1 MNKTYNIIW
10 NAARGMYIVTS
21 ELARSGSRA
30 IVSVSAS
37 CAVTLLAMD
46 AAPAVA
52 EETRVSIPSQT
63 TTYTLSG
70 ATPFVVETGNTV
82 ATDTATSAAIVGDN
96 SNDWDLLIESGA
108 VVGSSLTDSQAMNL
122 DSLTGATSVHN
133 QGTITGSNEDGTIM
147 LQNGGSVINDARIEN
162 NATYEHDPQDI
173 PQEYAGVYMLNGGSY
188 VSSESGVLEG
198 VSGVIVQSGEAHITN
213 GGMINSD
220 GSWRSYGV
228 EFRDGTYGTIVNTG
242 TIITTA
248 SDGSGKIED
257 AAIYVHTLNDMAVSG
272 SVSVDNSGLMQSDFI
287 TVALYYG
294 SHFEVVNRV
303 GGVITAGN
311 SSLVGIK
318 STAMELKVGVD
329 NLVTNDGTISA
340 YGTAN
345 TYGIH
350 YGESTSGGVITNTG
364 SITTTGGGSG
374 DASVYVHGNG
384 DGTVVN
390 NSGTM
395 SSSVYGVYLDSTRSK
410 GHTLN
415 NQAGGAISANTAVA
429 INGNGNTI
437 TNQGKMTGVSD
448 GLLISG
454 NNNIVTTSGGE
465 ISGKNGIRVSKGSGN
480 QITAKSGS
488 KITTTST
495 GISIAGGNNQIT
507 TESGS
512 TIVAKDNG
520 ILINSGANNVTNGG
534 SITATGSSISYGIQ
548 YNSGTSGTIT
558 NTGTITTT
566 GKGAGDASVYAHGGA
581 VTINNSGTM
590 DSSVY
595 GVYVTTGH
603 TLNNLAGGSITAN
616 TAVQLNGNNNTLANA
631 GAILGDTNGVTI
643 NGSGNTLTSQGKITG
658 GTNAI
663 LINSGSKN
671 NTLTLNTGTEI
682 SGNITDDN
690 NSASANNN
698 LILDGEG
705 TLGSSISGLNSVTS
719 SGDWTLP
726 GATMNLSGTTNSA
739 LWVKSGTL
747 ILNGAMTAKG
757 ATVDSGTTLQIGNSG
772 TLGAFNG
779 DIVDNGT
786 LTFNRS
792 DAAAYGSV
800 ISGSGNVIKQGG
812 GELTLSNN
820 NSYSGGTTI
829 AEGTLTATAGGA
841 LGSGNID
848 NRAYLKLDAA
858 SASDPFIVADL
869 TTHSGAT
876 VEIGAGSTLQANTL
890 TQQDGSTLTADLTA
904 TSGPAIRAKN
914 VNLDGT
920 LNVASPASQ
929 EPIRS
934 TDDLISLALI
944 ESDNAISGDFDDITI
959 NGNAMNSDA
968 FITVVGQK
976 NVNDTHYDLVETL
989 TWYADRYNAAIDAH
1003 GTFNLADADDSF
1015 TVNTVLENVDANS
1028 GWNGQSLT
1036 KTGAGTLIL
1045 NAENTYTGG
1054 TTISDGTLVANNVEA
1069 LGTGN
1074 VTDNATLELNT
1085 GGDFDNAIS
1094 GSGQVV
1100 KSGDDALTL
1109 SGTNTYSGG
1118 TTISGGTLI
1127 ASNVEALGTGDV
1139 TDNAVLELNTGGDFA
1154 NNIGG
1159 SGQVV
1164 KSGDETL
1171 TLSGTNSYTGGTTIS
1186 GGTLVASNVE
1196 ALGSGDVTDNA
1207 TLEMNTGGDFANN
1220 IGGTGSVVKS
1230 GDKTLTLSGSNI
1242 YTGGTLISGGTLIA
1256 TNVDALGTGDVT
1268 DNATLEMNTGGD
1280 FANAIGGTG
1289 SVVKSGDETLTLS
1302 GSNIYTGGTTISGGT
1317 LVATNVEALGSGDVT
1332 DNATLELN
1340 TGGTFDNVISGSGQ
1354 VVKSGDDALTLSG
1367 NNSYTGGTLISD
1379 GTLVAS
1385 NVEALGSGDVTDN
1398 ATLALNTGG
1407 DFTNNIGG
1415 TGRVEK
1421 SGDDAL
1427 TLSGANSYTGGTLIS
1442 GGTLVA
1448 TNVDALG
1455 TGNVTDNATL
1465 ELNTGGDFDN
1475 AISGSGQVVK
1485 SGDKTLTL
1493 SGANSYTGGTTIS
1506 SGTLIATNVEAL
1518 GTGDVT
1524 DNATLEL
1531 NTGGD
1536 FDNNIGGTGSVV
1548 KSGDETLTLSGAN
1561 SYTGGTTISGGTL
1574 VATSVDAL
1582 GSGDVTDNATLE
1594 MNTGGDF
1601 ANNIGG
1607 TGSVVKSGD
1616 KTLTLS
1622 GSNTYAGGT
1631 TINDGTLV
1639 ANNVEALGTGDVI
1652 DNATLELNTGG
1663 DFDNAISGSGQV
1675 VKSGDKTLTLSG
1687 ANSYSGATTISGGTL
1702 IAANVNALGTG
1713 AIDNRASL
1721 LLDASGQFTVT
1732 DLTTESG
1739 GNTEIGAGSTLQ
1751 ATTLTQKS
1759 DSTLTIN
1766 LNSNTADPVIHAAS
1780 QVSLAGTLDIT
1791 GVGDVLDSDPAST
1804 DDLDTF
1810 TLIASDKTIAGDF
1823 EKLTVAGMDADLAD
1837 FITVDGRIDDMGK
1850 QYELT
1855 TALTWYADRDDAV
1868 TDAHGTFNLT
1878 NADGSF
1884 AVNTVLENVD
1894 ATLDPASSTG
1904 WDGTSLIKQGAGTL
1918 ILNAEN
1924 TYTGGTTISGGTL
1937 VATNV
1942 DALGSGDVTDDA
1954 TLELNTG
1961 GTFDNAIS
1969 GSGQVVKSGDDA
1981 LTLSGANTY
1990 TGGTTI
1996 NDGTLVACNVEALGT
2011 GDVTDNA
2018 TLELNT
2024 GGTFDN
2030 VISGSGQ
2037 MVKSGDDTL
2046 TLSGSNTYTGGTT
2059 ISGGTLVATSVDAL
2073 GSGDV
2078 TNDAVLE
2085 LNTGG
2090 DFDNAISG
2098 SGQVVKSGDET
2109 LTLSGANS
2117 YTGGTTISGGTL
2129 VASNVEALGSSDVT
2143 DNATLELNTGGD
2155 FTNNISGSGQ
2165 VVKSGDDVLT
2175 LSGAN
2180 SYSGGTLISDG
2191 TLVASNVEAL
2201 GTGDITDNAV
2211 LELNT
2216 GGDFDNA
2223 ISGSGQVVKS
2233 GDETLTL
2240 SGSNTYTGGTTISG
2254 GTLVASNVDALG
2266 TGDVTDNATL
2276 ELNTGGTFDNV
2287 ISGSGQVVKSGDKT
2301 LTLSGANSYTGGTT
2315 INDGT
2320 LVASNVD
2327 ALGSGDVTNDA
2338 VLELNTGGDFTN
2350 NISGSG
2356 QVVKSGDETLTLS
2369 GTNSYTDGTLISGGT
2384 LVATNLE
2391 ALGTG
2396 DVTNNATLELNTGGD
2411 FTNNISGSGQVVKSG
2426 DETLTLSGANSYT
2439 GGTTISGGTLVASNV
2454 EALGSGDVTD
2464 NATLEMNTG
2473 GDFDNAISGSGQVVK
2488 SGDKTL
2494 TLSGANSY
2502 TGGTTISGGT
2512 LVASNV
2518 EALGSGDIDN
2528 YASLQLNA
2536 SGQFVTANLTTHDN
2550 ATTAIGAGSALR
2562 ANTLTQEANS
2572 TLAVH
2577 LIDSNSGAIVTADHA
2592 NLGGTLDITGIGNV
2606 AKSWTRDAYAYTLI
2620 DTDSAINS
2628 DFAQFTVA
2636 GMDAKQVDFL
2646 TVDGRVN
2653 AADDT
2658 RYDVTASLSWYAD
2671 SDNAATDAHGTFTLS
2686 EQGHSFTLNTA
2697 LTDVD
2702 ATLNPDS
2709 ATYWDGKSL
2718 IKRGAGTL
2726 ILGAQNTYS
2735 GDTDVQEGALWLA
2748 ETATIGSAGS
2758 AQAVN
2763 IAANAAFGG
2772 HNATVNGHVNNQG
2785 SLYFVDTFTVN
2796 GDVVN
2801 SSAMISGSDQPNNT
2815 LTIAGN
2821 YTGNDGHLY
2830 LNTQLGDDSSPTDK
2844 LIVTGDTAGSTTLH
2858 ITNVN
2863 GLGAQTVNGIEV
2875 IEVGGQSD
2883 GDFTLYKGHV
2893 DINAWTYT
2901 LKQDGGDWYLRSES
2915 DDVPD
2920 DGGEVTPPDDG
2931 GEVTPPD
2938 DGGDVTPPD
2947 GGGDVTPPDDGGE
2960 VTPPDDGGEVT
2971 PPDDGG
2977 DVTPPDDG
2985 GDVTPVAPQYRA
2997 DIGVYLGNQWM
3008 ARNLQMQTLYDRE
3021 GSQYRSADGS
3031 IWMRFKA
3038 GKAESQAVNGN
3049 VDIDSDYS
3057 QFQLGGDILTWS
3069 DGAQS
3074 VTVGL
3079 MGSYINANT
3088 DSTGNRGADGSQFSA
3103 NGSVDGYNLGLYA
3116 TWFADAQSHRGAYI
3130 DSWYQY
3136 GAYNNSVD
3144 NDGLSASRYDSAA
3157 HAVSLETGYRYDIA
3171 LSNRNTVSLT
3181 PQAQVTWQRYSADT
3195 VIDDGGTRISGQND
3209 DSWTT
3214 RLGMRVDGKLY
3225 KESGRIQPFM
3235 EVNWLHASDNAAA
3248 TFGDTKVSQDLPN
3261 DRVEVK
3267 VGIQANVSERL
3278 SVYAQAAGQ
3287 KGKNDYG
3294 DASFSLNMRYNW

>member
-122 DSLTGATSVHN
+122 DSSTGATSVHN

-147 LQNGGSVINDARIEN
+147 LQNGGSVINDALIEN
-162 NATYEHDPQDI
+162 NATYEHDPEDI

-248 SDGSGKIED
+248 SDGSNKIED

-287 TVALYYG
+287 TVALYHG

-329 NLVTNDGTISA
+329 NLVTNDGTIPA

-364 SITTTGGGSG
+364 SITTTGGGAG

-395 SSSVYGVYLDSTRSK
+395 SSTVYGVYLDSARSK

-415 NQAGGAISANTAVA
+415 NQAGGVISANTAVA
-429 INGNGNTI
+429 VNGNGNTI

-512 TIVAKDNG
+512 AIVAKDNG

-534 SITATGSSISYGIQ
+534 SITATGSNMSYGIQ
-548 YNSGTSGTIT
+548 YNSGASGTIT

-590 DSSVY
+590 DSSVF

-603 TLNNLAGGSITAN
+603 TLNNLAGGSISAN
-616 TAVQLNGNNNTLANA
+616 TAVQFHGNNNKLANA

-658 GTNAI
+658 GINAI

-682 SGNITDDN
+682 SGSITDDN

-719 SGDWTLP
+719 SGDWTLS

-757 ATVDSGTTLQIGNSG
+757 ATVDSGTTLQIGNGG

-800 ISGSGNVIKQGG
+800 ISGSGNVVKQGG

-890 TQQDGSTLTADLTA
+890 TQQDGSTLTADLTE
-904 TSGPAIRAKN
+904 TSGPVIRAKN

-959 NGNAMNSDA
+959 NGNAMNPDA

-989 TWYADRYNAAIDAH
+989 TWYADRDNAAIDAH

-1015 TVNTVLENVDANS
+1015 TVNTVLEDVDANS

-1045 NAENTYTGG
+1045 NAENTYTGS
-1054 TTISDGTLVANNVEA
+1054 TTISEGTLIATNVEA

-1074 VTDNATLELNT
+1074 VTDNATLEMNT

-1100 KSGDDALTL
+1100 KSGD
-1109 SGTNTYSGG
+1109 
-1118 TTISGGTLI
+1118 
-1127 ASNVEALGTGDV
+1127 
-1139 TDNAVLELNTGGDFA
+1139 
-1154 NNIGG
+1154 
-1159 SGQVV
+1159 
-1164 KSGDETL
+1164 ETL
-1171 TLSGTNSYTGGTTIS
+1171 TLSGANSYTGGTTIS

-1207 TLEMNTGGDFANN
+1207 TLELNTGGDFDNN

-1230 GDKTLTLSGSNI
+1230 GDKTLTLSG
-1242 YTGGTLISGGTLIA
+1242 
-1256 TNVDALGTGDVT
+1256 
-1268 DNATLEMNTGGD
+1268 
-1280 FANAIGGTG
+1280 AN
-1289 SVVKSGDETLTLS
+1289 S
-1302 GSNIYTGGTTISGGT
+1302 YTGGTTISGGT

-1332 DNATLELN
+1332 DNA
-1340 TGGTFDNVISGSGQ
+1340 V
-1354 VVKSGDDALTLSG
+1354 
-1367 NNSYTGGTLISD
+1367 
-1379 GTLVAS
+1379 
-1385 NVEALGSGDVTDN
+1385 
-1398 ATLALNTGG
+1398 
-1407 DFTNNIGG
+1407 
-1415 TGRVEK
+1415 
-1421 SGDDAL
+1421 
-1427 TLSGANSYTGGTLIS
+1427 
-1442 GGTLVA
+1442 
-1448 TNVDALG
+1448 
-1455 TGNVTDNATL
+1455 L
-1465 ELNTGGDFDN
+1465 ELNTGGDFTN

-1506 SGTLIATNVEAL
+1506 GGTLVASNVEALGTGDITDNATLELNAGGDFANNIGGTGSVVKSGDKTLTLSGSNTYTGGTTISGGTLVATNVEAL
-1518 GTGDVT
+1518 GTGNVT

-1531 NTGGD
+1531 STGGD
-1536 FDNNIGGTGSVV
+1536 FANNIGGTGSVV

-1574 VATSVDAL
+1574 VAS
-1582 GSGDVTDNATLE
+1582 
-1594 MNTGGDF
+1594 
-1601 ANNIGG
+1601 
-1607 TGSVVKSGD
+1607 
-1616 KTLTLS
+1616 
-1622 GSNTYAGGT
+1622 
-1631 TINDGTLV
+1631 
-1639 ANNVEALGTGDVI
+1639 NVEALGTGDVT

-1702 IAANVNALGTG
+1702 IATHVNALGTG

-1837 FITVDGRIDDMGK
+1837 FITVDGRIDDTGK

-1894 ATLDPASSTG
+1894 ATLDPASATG

-1969 GSGQVVKSGDDA
+1969 GSGQVVKSGD
-1981 LTLSGANTY
+1981 
-1990 TGGTTI
+1990 
-1996 NDGTLVACNVEALGT
+1996 E
-2011 GDVTDNA
+2011 
-2018 TLELNT
+2018 
-2024 GGTFDN
+2024 
-2030 VISGSGQ
+2030 
-2037 MVKSGDDTL
+2037 TL
-2046 TLSGSNTYTGGTT
+2046 TLSGTNTYSGGTL
-2059 ISGGTLVATSVDAL
+2059 ISGGTLVASNVEAL
-2073 GSGDV
+2073 GTGDV

-2090 DFDNAISG
+2090 TFDNAISG
-2098 SGQVVKSGDET
+2098 SGQVVKSGD
-2109 LTLSGANS
+2109 
-2117 YTGGTTISGGTL
+2117 
-2129 VASNVEALGSSDVT
+2129 
-2143 DNATLELNTGGD
+2143 
-2155 FTNNISGSGQ
+2155 
-2165 VVKSGDDVLT
+2165 KMLT

-2201 GTGDITDNAV
+2201 GSGDVTNDAVLELNTGGTFDNVISGSGKVEKSGDDALTLSGSNTYTGGTLISGGTLVASNVEALGTGDVTDNATLALNAGGDFTNNIGGTGRV
-2211 LELNT
+2211 EKSGDQTLTLSGSNTYTGGTLISSGTLVATSVDALGTGNVTNNATLALNTGGDFINNIGGTGRVEKSGDDALTLSGSNTYTGGTLISGGTLVANDVNALGTGDVTDNAALMLNTGGDFINNIGGTGRVEKSGDDTLTLSGSNTYTGGTLISGGTLVANDVNALGTGDVTDNATLALNAVGDFNNAIGGSGKVEKSGDDTLTLSGSNTYTGGTLINGGTLVASNVEALGTGDVTDDATLELNTGGKFDNAISGSGNVVKSGADTLTLSGSNTYTGGTTINDGTLVATSVDALGTGDVTDDATLELNT

-2233 GDETLTL
+2233 GDDTLTL
-2240 SGSNTYTGGTTISG
+2240 SGSNTYTGGTLISS
-2254 GTLVASNVDALG
+2254 GTLVANDVNALG

-2276 ELNTGGTFDNV
+2276 ELNTGGDFTNNIGGTGRV
-2287 ISGSGQVVKSGDKT
+2287 EKSGDGT
-2301 LTLSGANSYTGGTT
+2301 LTLSGSNTYTGGT
-2315 INDGT
+2315 
-2320 LVASNVD
+2320 
-2327 ALGSGDVTNDA
+2327 
-2338 VLELNTGGDFTN
+2338 
-2350 NISGSG
+2350 
-2356 QVVKSGDETLTLS
+2356 
-2369 GTNSYTDGTLISGGT
+2369 LIS
-2384 LVATNLE
+2384 
-2391 ALGTG
+2391 
-2396 DVTNNATLELNTGGD
+2396 D
-2411 FTNNISGSGQVVKSG
+2411 
-2426 DETLTLSGANSYT
+2426 
-2439 GGTTISGGTLVASNV
+2439 
-2454 EALGSGDVTD
+2454 
-2464 NATLEMNTG
+2464 
-2473 GDFDNAISGSGQVVK
+2473 
-2488 SGDKTL
+2488 
-2494 TLSGANSY
+2494 
-2502 TGGTTISGGT
+2502 GT

-2550 ATTAIGAGSALR
+2550 ATTAIGADSALR
-2562 ANTLTQEANS
+2562 GNTLTQEANS

-2577 LIDSNSGAIVTADHA
+2577 LTDSNSGAIVTADHA

-2686 EQGHSFTLNTA
+2686 EQGHCFTLNTA

-2735 GDTDVQEGALWLA
+2735 GDTDVQEGVLWLA

-2772 HNATVNGHVNNQG
+2772 HNATVNGHVNNLG
-2785 SLYFVDTFTVN
+2785 NLYFVDTFTVN

-2920 DGGEVTPPDDG
+2920 DGGDVIPPDDG
-2931 GEVTPPD
+2931 GDVTPPD

-2947 GGGDVTPPDDGGE
+2947 DGGDVTPPDDGGD
-2960 VTPPDDGGEVT
+2960 VSPPDDGGDVT

-2977 DVTPPDDG
+2977 DVTPPDDDGDITPPDG

-3079 MGSYINANT
+3079 MGSYINAST

-3214 RLGMRVDGKLY
+3214 RLGVRVDGKLY

-3235 EVNWLHASDNAAA
+3235 EVNWLHASDNASA

>member
-133 QGTITGSNEDGTIM
+133 QGTITGSNEDGTIL

-162 NATYEHDPQDI
+162 SATYEHDPEDI

-213 GGMINSD
+213 GGMISSD

-248 SDGSGKIED
+248 SDGSNKIED

-287 TVALYYG
+287 TVALYHG

-364 SITTTGGGSG
+364 SITTTGGGAG

-384 DGTVVN
+384 DGTIVN

-395 SSSVYGVYLDSTRSK
+395 SSSVYGVYLDSARSK

-488 KITTTST
+488 KITATST
-495 GISIAGGNNQIT
+495 GISIASGNNQVT

-512 TIVAKDNG
+512 AIVAKDNG

-534 SITATGSSISYGIQ
+534 SITATGSSNSYGIQ
-548 YNSGTSGTIT
+548 YNSGASGTIT

-566 GKGAGDASVYAHGGA
+566 GKGVGDASVYAHGGA

-590 DSSVY
+590 DSSVF

-643 NGSGNTLTSQGKITG
+643 SGSGNTLTSQGKITG
-658 GTNAI
+658 GTNAV

-671 NTLTLNTGTEI
+671 NTITLNTGTEI
-682 SGNITDDN
+682 SGSITDDN

-719 SGDWTLP
+719 SGDWTLS

-757 ATVDSGTTLQIGNSG
+757 ATVDSGTTLQIGNGG

-800 ISGSGNVIKQGG
+800 ISGSGNVVKQGG

-848 NRAYLKLDAA
+848 NRAYLKLEAA

-890 TQQDGSTLTADLTA
+890 TQQDGSTLTADLTE

-959 NGNAMNSDA
+959 NGNAMNPDA

-989 TWYADRYNAAIDAH
+989 TWYADRDNAAIDAH

-1045 NAENTYTGG
+1045 NAENTYTGS
-1054 TTISDGTLVANNVEA
+1054 TTISE
-1069 LGTGN
+1069 
-1074 VTDNATLELNT
+1074 
-1085 GGDFDNAIS
+1085 
-1094 GSGQVV
+1094 
-1100 KSGDDALTL
+1100 
-1109 SGTNTYSGG
+1109 
-1118 TTISGGTLI
+1118 
-1127 ASNVEALGTGDV
+1127 
-1139 TDNAVLELNTGGDFA
+1139 
-1154 NNIGG
+1154 
-1159 SGQVV
+1159 
-1164 KSGDETL
+1164 
-1171 TLSGTNSYTGGTTIS
+1171 
-1186 GGTLVASNVE
+1186 
-1196 ALGSGDVTDNA
+1196 
-1207 TLEMNTGGDFANN
+1207 
-1220 IGGTGSVVKS
+1220 
-1230 GDKTLTLSGSNI
+1230 
-1242 YTGGTLISGGTLIA
+1242 
-1256 TNVDALGTGDVT
+1256 
-1268 DNATLEMNTGGD
+1268 
-1280 FANAIGGTG
+1280 
-1289 SVVKSGDETLTLS
+1289 
-1302 GSNIYTGGTTISGGT
+1302 
-1317 LVATNVEALGSGDVT
+1317 
-1332 DNATLELN
+1332 
-1340 TGGTFDNVISGSGQ
+1340 
-1354 VVKSGDDALTLSG
+1354 
-1367 NNSYTGGTLISD
+1367 
-1379 GTLVAS
+1379 
-1385 NVEALGSGDVTDN
+1385 
-1398 ATLALNTGG
+1398 
-1407 DFTNNIGG
+1407 
-1415 TGRVEK
+1415 
-1421 SGDDAL
+1421 
-1427 TLSGANSYTGGTLIS
+1427 
-1442 GGTLVA
+1442 
-1448 TNVDALG
+1448 
-1455 TGNVTDNATL
+1455 
-1465 ELNTGGDFDN
+1465 
-1475 AISGSGQVVK
+1475 
-1485 SGDKTLTL
+1485 
-1493 SGANSYTGGTTIS
+1493 
-1506 SGTLIATNVEAL
+1506 GTLIATNVEAL
-1518 GTGDVT
+1518 GT
-1524 DNATLEL
+1524 
-1531 NTGGD
+1531 
-1536 FDNNIGGTGSVV
+1536 
-1548 KSGDETLTLSGAN
+1548 
-1561 SYTGGTTISGGTL
+1561 
-1574 VATSVDAL
+1574 
-1582 GSGDVTDNATLE
+1582 
-1594 MNTGGDF
+1594 
-1601 ANNIGG
+1601 
-1607 TGSVVKSGD
+1607 
-1616 KTLTLS
+1616 
-1622 GSNTYAGGT
+1622 
-1631 TINDGTLV
+1631 
-1639 ANNVEALGTGDVI
+1639 
-1652 DNATLELNTGG
+1652 
-1663 DFDNAISGSGQV
+1663 
-1675 VKSGDKTLTLSG
+1675 
-1687 ANSYSGATTISGGTL
+1687 
-1702 IAANVNALGTG
+1702 
-1713 AIDNRASL
+1713 
-1721 LLDASGQFTVT
+1721 
-1732 DLTTESG
+1732 
-1739 GNTEIGAGSTLQ
+1739 
-1751 ATTLTQKS
+1751 
-1759 DSTLTIN
+1759 
-1766 LNSNTADPVIHAAS
+1766 
-1780 QVSLAGTLDIT
+1780 
-1791 GVGDVLDSDPAST
+1791 
-1804 DDLDTF
+1804 
-1810 TLIASDKTIAGDF
+1810 
-1823 EKLTVAGMDADLAD
+1823 
-1837 FITVDGRIDDMGK
+1837 
-1850 QYELT
+1850 
-1855 TALTWYADRDDAV
+1855 
-1868 TDAHGTFNLT
+1868 
-1878 NADGSF
+1878 
-1884 AVNTVLENVD
+1884 
-1894 ATLDPASSTG
+1894 
-1904 WDGTSLIKQGAGTL
+1904 
-1918 ILNAEN
+1918 
-1924 TYTGGTTISGGTL
+1924 
-1937 VATNV
+1937 
-1942 DALGSGDVTDDA
+1942 
-1954 TLELNTG
+1954 
-1961 GTFDNAIS
+1961 
-1969 GSGQVVKSGDDA
+1969 
-1981 LTLSGANTY
+1981 
-1990 TGGTTI
+1990 
-1996 NDGTLVACNVEALGT
+1996 
-2011 GDVTDNA
+2011 
-2018 TLELNT
+2018 
-2024 GGTFDN
+2024 
-2030 VISGSGQ
+2030 
-2037 MVKSGDDTL
+2037 
-2046 TLSGSNTYTGGTT
+2046 
-2059 ISGGTLVATSVDAL
+2059 
-2073 GSGDV
+2073 GDV

-2098 SGQVVKSGDET
+2098 SGQVVKSGDDA
-2109 LTLSGANS
+2109 LTLSGAN
-2117 YTGGTTISGGTL
+2117 T
-2129 VASNVEALGSSDVT
+2129 
-2143 DNATLELNTGGD
+2143 
-2155 FTNNISGSGQ
+2155 
-2165 VVKSGDDVLT
+2165 
-2175 LSGAN
+2175 
-2180 SYSGGTLISDG
+2180 
-2191 TLVASNVEAL
+2191 
-2201 GTGDITDNAV
+2201 
-2211 LELNT
+2211 
-2216 GGDFDNA
+2216 
-2223 ISGSGQVVKS
+2223 
-2233 GDETLTL
+2233 
-2240 SGSNTYTGGTTISG
+2240 
-2254 GTLVASNVDALG
+2254 
-2266 TGDVTDNATL
+2266 
-2276 ELNTGGTFDNV
+2276 
-2287 ISGSGQVVKSGDKT
+2287 
-2301 LTLSGANSYTGGTT
+2301 
-2315 INDGT
+2315 
-2320 LVASNVD
+2320 
-2327 ALGSGDVTNDA
+2327 
-2338 VLELNTGGDFTN
+2338 
-2350 NISGSG
+2350 
-2356 QVVKSGDETLTLS
+2356 
-2369 GTNSYTDGTLISGGT
+2369 
-2384 LVATNLE
+2384 
-2391 ALGTG
+2391 
-2396 DVTNNATLELNTGGD
+2396 
-2411 FTNNISGSGQVVKSG
+2411 
-2426 DETLTLSGANSYT
+2426 
-2439 GGTTISGGTLVASNV
+2439 
-2454 EALGSGDVTD
+2454 
-2464 NATLEMNTG
+2464 
-2473 GDFDNAISGSGQVVK
+2473 
-2488 SGDKTL
+2488 
-2494 TLSGANSY
+2494 Y

-2577 LIDSNSGAIVTADHA
+2577 LTNSNSGAIVTADHA

-2620 DTDSAINS
+2620 DSDSAIDS

-2653 AADDT
+2653 ADDDT

-2702 ATLNPDS
+2702 ATLDPDS
-2709 ATYWDGKSL
+2709 ATDWDGKSL

-2763 IAANAAFGG
+2763 IAANAVFGG
-2772 HNATVNGHVNNQG
+2772 HNATVNGHVNNLG

-2920 DGGEVTPPDDG
+2920 DGGD
-2931 GEVTPPD
+2931 VTPPD

-2947 GGGDVTPPDDGGE
+2947 DGGDVTPPDDGGE

-2971 PPDDGG
+2971 PPDDDGE
-2977 DVTPPDDG
+2977 VTPPDDG
-2985 GDVTPVAPQYRA
+2985 GDVTPPDDDGDITPPDGGDVTPVTPQYRA

-3031 IWMRFKA
+3031 VWMRFKA

-3214 RLGMRVDGKLY
+3214 RLGVRVDGKLY

-3235 EVNWLHASDNAAA
+3235 EVNWLHASDNASA

>member
-133 QGTITGSNEDGTIM
+133 QGTITGSSADGTIL
-147 LQNGGSVINDARIEN
+147 LQNGGSVINDGRIEN
-162 NATYEHDPQDI
+162 SAIYVHNLDYGAPEIDAAI
-173 PQEYAGVYMLNGGSY
+173 YMLNGGSY
-188 VSSESGVLEG
+188 VSSENGVLKG
-198 VSGVIVQSGEAHITN
+198 VSGVIVQSGEVHITN
-213 GGMINSD
+213 GGTINSD

-228 EFRDGTYGTIVNTG
+228 ELRGGAYGTIVNTG

-248 SDGSGKIED
+248 SDGSNKIED
-257 AAIYVHTLNDMAVSG
+257 AAIYAHTFDDIAAG
-272 SVSVDNSGLMQSDFI
+272 DSVSVDNSGLLQSDFI
-287 TVALYYG
+287 AVALYHG
-294 SHFEVVNRV
+294 AHFEVFNRA

-311 SSLVGIK
+311 SSLVGIQ
-318 STAMELKVGVD
+318 SAAMELKAGAD

-350 YGESTSGGVITNTG
+350 YGENTSGGVITNTG

-495 GISIAGGNNQIT
+495 GISIAGGNNQVT

-512 TIVAKDNG
+512 VIVAKDNG

-548 YNSGTSGTIT
+548 YNSGASGTIT

-590 DSSVY
+590 DSSVF

-616 TAVQLNGNNNTLANA
+616 TAVQFNGNNNTLANA

-643 NGSGNTLTSQGKITG
+643 SGSGNTLTSQGKITG

-682 SGNITDDN
+682 SGSITDGN

-719 SGDWTLP
+719 SGDWTLS

-757 ATVDSGTTLQIGNSG
+757 ATVDSGTTLQIGNGG

-944 ESDNAISGDFDDITI
+944 ESDNAISGDFDGITI
-959 NGNAMNSDA
+959 NGNAMNPDA

-1054 TTISDGTLVANNVEA
+1054 TLISDGTLVASNVEA
-1069 LGTGN
+1069 LGTGDI
-1074 VTDNATLELNT
+1074 TDNAVLELNT

-1100 KSGDDALTL
+1100 KSGDETLTL
-1109 SGTNTYSGG
+1109 SGSNTYTGG

-1127 ASNVEALGTGDV
+1127 AGRVDVLGSGDV
-1139 TDNAVLELNTGGDFA
+1139 TDNATLEMNTGGTFSNTISGSGQVVKSGDKTLTLSGSNTYRGGTTISGGTLVASNVNALGSGDVTDNATLEMNTGGDFA

-1159 SGQVV
+1159 TGSVV
-1164 KSGDETL
+1164 KSGDKTL
-1171 TLSGTNSYTGGTTIS
+1171 TLSGSNTYTGGTTIS

-1230 GDKTLTLSGSNI
+1230 GD
-1242 YTGGTLISGGTLIA
+1242 
-1256 TNVDALGTGDVT
+1256 
-1268 DNATLEMNTGGD
+1268 
-1280 FANAIGGTG
+1280 
-1289 SVVKSGDETLTLS
+1289 ETLTLS
-1302 GSNIYTGGTTISGGT
+1302 GANSYTGGTTISGGT
-1317 LVATNVEALGSGDVT
+1317 LVA
-1332 DNATLELN
+1332 
-1340 TGGTFDNVISGSGQ
+1340 
-1354 VVKSGDDALTLSG
+1354 
-1367 NNSYTGGTLISD
+1367 
-1379 GTLVAS
+1379 S
-1385 NVEALGSGDVTDN
+1385 NVEALGTGD
-1398 ATLALNTGG
+1398 
-1407 DFTNNIGG
+1407 
-1415 TGRVEK
+1415 
-1421 SGDDAL
+1421 
-1427 TLSGANSYTGGTLIS
+1427 
-1442 GGTLVA
+1442 
-1448 TNVDALG
+1448 
-1455 TGNVTDNATL
+1455 VTDNATL

-1493 SGANSYTGGTTIS
+1493 SGI
-1506 SGTLIATNVEAL
+1506 
-1518 GTGDVT
+1518 
-1524 DNATLEL
+1524 
-1531 NTGGD
+1531 
-1536 FDNNIGGTGSVV
+1536 
-1548 KSGDETLTLSGAN
+1548 N

-1574 VATSVDAL
+1574 VASNVEAL

-1594 MNTGGDF
+1594 LNTGGDF

-1622 GSNTYAGGT
+1622 GTNSYTGGT
-1631 TINDGTLV
+1631 TISGGTLV
-1639 ANNVEALGTGDVI
+1639 ANNVEALGTGDVTN
-1652 DNATLELNTGG
+1652 DAVLELNTGG

-1702 IAANVNALGTG
+1702 IATHVNALGTG

-1766 LNSNTADPVIHAAS
+1766 LDSNTADPVIHAAS

-1837 FITVDGRIDDMGK
+1837 FITVDGRIDDTGK

-1894 ATLDPASSTG
+1894 ATLDPDSATG

-1969 GSGQVVKSGDDA
+1969 GSGQVVKSGDKM
-1981 LTLSGANTY
+1981 LTLSGANSY
-1990 TGGTTI
+1990 SGGTLI
-1996 NDGTLVACNVEALGT
+1996 SDGTLVASNVEALGT
-2011 GDVTDNA
+2011 GDVTNDA
-2018 TLELNT
+2018 VLELNT
-2024 GGTFDN
+2024 GGDFDN
-2030 VISGSGQ
+2030 AISGSGQ
-2037 MVKSGDDTL
+2037 VVKSGDGTL
-2046 TLSGSNTYTGGTT
+2046 TLSGSNTYRGGTT
-2059 ISGGTLVATSVDAL
+2059 ISGGTLVASNVEAL
-2073 GSGDV
+2073 GSGDI
-2078 TNDAVLE
+2078 TDNATLE

-2129 VASNVEALGSSDVT
+2129 
-2143 DNATLELNTGGD
+2143 
-2155 FTNNISGSGQ
+2155 I
-2165 VVKSGDDVLT
+2165 
-2175 LSGAN
+2175 
-2180 SYSGGTLISDG
+2180 
-2191 TLVASNVEAL
+2191 ASNVEAL
-2201 GTGDITDNAV
+2201 GTGDVTDNAV

-2240 SGSNTYTGGTTISG
+2240 SDTNTYTGGTLIS
-2254 GTLVASNVDALG
+2254 
-2266 TGDVTDNATL
+2266 
-2276 ELNTGGTFDNV
+2276 
-2287 ISGSGQVVKSGDKT
+2287 
-2301 LTLSGANSYTGGTT
+2301 
-2315 INDGT
+2315 
-2320 LVASNVD
+2320 
-2327 ALGSGDVTNDA
+2327 
-2338 VLELNTGGDFTN
+2338 
-2350 NISGSG
+2350 
-2356 QVVKSGDETLTLS
+2356 
-2369 GTNSYTDGTLISGGT
+2369 DGTLIASN
-2384 LVATNLE
+2384 VE

-2396 DVTNNATLELNTGGD
+2396 DVTNNATLELNTVGDFDNAISGSGQVVKSGGD
-2411 FTNNISGSGQVVKSG
+2411 TLTLSGNNSYTGGTLISGGTLVATSVDALGSGDVTDNAVLELNTGGTFDNVTSGSGQVVKSG

-2439 GGTTISGGTLVASNV
+2439 GGTTISGGTLIASNV

-2464 NATLEMNTG
+2464 NATLMLNTG
-2473 GDFDNAISGSGQVVK
+2473 GDFTNNIGGTGRVEKSGDETLTLSGANSYTGGTTISGGTLVATSVDALGSGDVTDNAVLELNTGGTFDNAISGSGQVVK

-2550 ATTAIGAGSALR
+2550 AITAIGAGSALR

-2653 AADDT
+2653 ADDDT

-2709 ATYWDGKSL
+2709 ATDWDGKSL

-2772 HNATVNGHVNNQG
+2772 HNATVNGHVNNLG
-2785 SLYFVDTFTVN
+2785 NLYFVDTFTVN

-2883 GDFTLYKGHV
+2883 GDFRLYKGHV

-2920 DGGEVTPPDDG
+2920 DGGDVTPPDDG

-2947 GGGDVTPPDDGGE
+2947 DGGDVIPPDDGGDITPPDGGGDVTPPDDGGDI
-2960 VTPPDDGGEVT
+2960 TPPDDDGNIT
-2971 PPDDGG
+2971 PP
-2977 DVTPPDDG
+2977 DG

-3079 MGSYINANT
+3079 MGSYINAST

-3214 RLGMRVDGKLY
+3214 RLGVRVDGKLY

-3235 EVNWLHASDNAAA
+3235 EVNWLHASDNASA

-3278 SVYAQAAGQ
+3278 SVYAQAVGQ

>member
-82 ATDTATSAAIVGDN
+82 ATDIATSAAIVGDN

-133 QGTITGSNEDGTIM
+133 QGTITGSNEDGTIL
-147 LQNGGSVINDARIEN
+147 LQNGGSVINDGRIEN
-162 NATYEHDPQDI
+162 SETYEHDPQDI

-287 TVALYYG
+287 TVALYHG

-364 SITTTGGGSG
+364 SITTTGGGAG

-395 SSSVYGVYLDSTRSK
+395 SSTVYGVYLDSARSK

-415 NQAGGAISANTAVA
+415 NQAGSAISANTAVA

-488 KITTTST
+488 KITATST
-495 GISIAGGNNQIT
+495 GISIASGNNQVT

-512 TIVAKDNG
+512 AIVAKDNG

-534 SITATGSSISYGIQ
+534 SITATGSSNSYGIQ
-548 YNSGTSGTIT
+548 YNSGASGTIT

-566 GKGAGDASVYAHGGA
+566 GKGVGDASVYAHGGA

-590 DSSVY
+590 DSSVF

-603 TLNNLAGGSITAN
+603 TLNNLAGGSISAN
-616 TAVQLNGNNNTLANA
+616 TAVQFHGNNNKLANA
-631 GAILGDTNGVTI
+631 GAISGDTNGVTI
-643 NGSGNTLTSQGKITG
+643 SGSGNTLTNQGKITG

-682 SGNITDDN
+682 SGSITDDN

-719 SGDWTLP
+719 SGDWTLS

-757 ATVDSGTTLQIGNSG
+757 ATVDSGTTLQIGNGG

-800 ISGSGNVIKQGG
+800 ISGSGNVVKQGG

-944 ESDNAISGDFDDITI
+944 ESDNAISGDFDGITI
-959 NGNAMNSDA
+959 NGNAMNPDA

-1054 TTISDGTLVANNVEA
+1054 TLISDGTLVASNVEA
-1069 LGTGN
+1069 LGTGDI
-1074 VTDNATLELNT
+1074 TDNAVLELNT

-1100 KSGDDALTL
+1100 KSGDETLTL
-1109 SGTNTYSGG
+1109 SGSNTYTGG
-1118 TTISGGTLI
+1118 TIISGGTLV
-1127 ASNVEALGTGDV
+1127 ATNVEALGTGDV
-1139 TDNAVLELNTGGDFA
+1139 TDNATLELNTGGDFDNA
-1154 NNIGG
+1154 IGG
-1159 SGQVV
+1159 TGSVV
-1164 KSGDETL
+1164 KSGDKTL
-1171 TLSGTNSYTGGTTIS
+1171 TLSGANSYTGGTTIS

-1207 TLEMNTGGDFANN
+1207 TLELNTGGDFANN

-1230 GDKTLTLSGSNI
+1230 GDKTLTLSG
-1242 YTGGTLISGGTLIA
+1242 T
-1256 TNVDALGTGDVT
+1256 
-1268 DNATLEMNTGGD
+1268 
-1280 FANAIGGTG
+1280 
-1289 SVVKSGDETLTLS
+1289 
-1302 GSNIYTGGTTISGGT
+1302 
-1317 LVATNVEALGSGDVT
+1317 
-1332 DNATLELN
+1332 
-1340 TGGTFDNVISGSGQ
+1340 
-1354 VVKSGDDALTLSG
+1354 
-1367 NNSYTGGTLISD
+1367 
-1379 GTLVAS
+1379 
-1385 NVEALGSGDVTDN
+1385 
-1398 ATLALNTGG
+1398 
-1407 DFTNNIGG
+1407 
-1415 TGRVEK
+1415 
-1421 SGDDAL
+1421 
-1427 TLSGANSYTGGTLIS
+1427 
-1442 GGTLVA
+1442 
-1448 TNVDALG
+1448 
-1455 TGNVTDNATL
+1455 
-1465 ELNTGGDFDN
+1465 
-1475 AISGSGQVVK
+1475 
-1485 SGDKTLTL
+1485 
-1493 SGANSYTGGTTIS
+1493 
-1506 SGTLIATNVEAL
+1506 
-1518 GTGDVT
+1518 
-1524 DNATLEL
+1524 
-1531 NTGGD
+1531 
-1536 FDNNIGGTGSVV
+1536 
-1548 KSGDETLTLSGAN
+1548 N

-1574 VATSVDAL
+1574 VA
-1582 GSGDVTDNATLE
+1582 
-1594 MNTGGDF
+1594 
-1601 ANNIGG
+1601 
-1607 TGSVVKSGD
+1607 
-1616 KTLTLS
+1616 
-1622 GSNTYAGGT
+1622 
-1631 TINDGTLV
+1631 
-1639 ANNVEALGTGDVI
+1639 NNVEALGTGDVTN
-1652 DNATLELNTGG
+1652 NATLELNTGG

-1702 IAANVNALGTG
+1702 IATHVNALGTG

-1766 LNSNTADPVIHAAS
+1766 LNGNTVDPVIHAAS

-1837 FITVDGRIDDMGK
+1837 FITVDGRIDDTGK

-1894 ATLDPASSTG
+1894 ATLDPASATG

-1961 GTFDNAIS
+1961 GTFDNAIG
-1969 GSGQVVKSGDDA
+1969 GSGNVVKSGADT
-1981 LTLSGANTY
+1981 LTLSGSNSY

-1996 NDGTLVACNVEALGT
+1996 SGGTLVASNVEALGT
-2011 GDVTDNA
+2011 GDVTNNA

-2024 GGTFDN
+2024 GGDFINNIGGTGR
-2030 VISGSGQ
+2030 VE
-2037 MVKSGDDTL
+2037 KSGDDTL
-2046 TLSGSNTYTGGTT
+2046 TLSGSNTYTGGTL
-2059 ISGGTLVATSVDAL
+2059 INGGTLVASNVEAL
-2073 GSGDV
+2073 GTGDV
-2078 TNDAVLE
+2078 TDNATLA

-2090 DFDNAISG
+2090 TFDNAISG

-2109 LTLSGANS
+2109 LTLSGTNS

-2129 VASNVEALGSSDVT
+2129 VATNVEALGSGDVT
-2143 DNATLELNTGGD
+2143 DDATLELNTGGTFD
-2155 FTNNISGSGQ
+2155 NAISGSGQ
-2165 VVKSGDDVLT
+2165 VVKSGDKMLT

-2201 GTGDITDNAV
+2201 GTGDVTNNATLALNTGGDFTNNISGSGQV
-2211 LELNT
+2211 VKSGDDTLTLSGANSYTGGTTISGGTLVATNVDALGTGDVTNSSTLELNT
-2216 GGDFDNA
+2216 GGTFDNA

-2240 SGSNTYTGGTTISG
+2240 SGSNTYTGGTLISG
-2254 GTLVASNVDALG
+2254 GTLVATNVDALG

-2287 ISGSGQVVKSGDKT
+2287 ISGSGQVVKSGDDT
-2301 LTLSGANSYTGGTT
+2301 LTLSGANSYTGGT
-2315 INDGT
+2315 
-2320 LVASNVD
+2320 
-2327 ALGSGDVTNDA
+2327 
-2338 VLELNTGGDFTN
+2338 
-2350 NISGSG
+2350 
-2356 QVVKSGDETLTLS
+2356 
-2369 GTNSYTDGTLISGGT
+2369 LISGGT
-2384 LVATNLE
+2384 LVAT
-2391 ALGTG
+2391 
-2396 DVTNNATLELNTGGD
+2396 
-2411 FTNNISGSGQVVKSG
+2411 S
-2426 DETLTLSGANSYT
+2426 
-2439 GGTTISGGTLVASNV
+2439 V

-2464 NATLEMNTG
+2464 NAVLELNTG
-2473 GDFDNAISGSGQVVK
+2473 GTFDNAISGSGQVVK

-2550 ATTAIGAGSALR
+2550 AITAIGAGSALR

-2577 LIDSNSGAIVTADHA
+2577 LTDSNSGAIVTADRA

-2620 DTDSAINS
+2620 DSDSAIDS

-2653 AADDT
+2653 ADDDT

-2772 HNATVNGHVNNQG
+2772 HNATVNGHVNNLG
-2785 SLYFVDTFTVN
+2785 NLYFVDTFTVN

-2883 GDFTLYKGHV
+2883 GDFRLYKGHV

-2938 DGGDVTPPD
+2938 DGGE
-2947 GGGDVTPPDDGGE
+2947 VTPPDDGGE

-2971 PPDDGG
+2971 PPDDDGE
-2977 DVTPPDDG
+2977 VTPPDDGGDITPPDDGGDITPPDG

-3079 MGSYINANT
+3079 MGSYINAST

-3235 EVNWLHASDNAAA
+3235 EVNWLHASDNASA

>member
-70 ATPFVVETGNTV
+70 ATPFVVETGNTI
-82 ATDTATSAAIVGDN
+82 ATDTAASAAIVGDN

-147 LQNGGSVINDARIEN
+147 LQNGGSVINDGRIEN
-162 NATYEHDPQDI
+162 SAIYVHNLDLGAPEIDAAI
-173 PQEYAGVYMLNGGSY
+173 YMLNGGSY
-188 VSSESGVLEG
+188 VSSENGVLKG
-198 VSGVIVQSGEAHITN
+198 VSGVIVQSGEVHITN
-213 GGMINSD
+213 GGTINSD

-228 EFRDGTYGTIVNTG
+228 ELRGGAYGTIVNTG

-248 SDGSGKIED
+248 SDGSGEIED
-257 AAIYVHTLNDMAVSG
+257 AAIYAHTFDDIAAG
-272 SVSVDNSGLMQSDFI
+272 DYVSVDNSGLLQSDFI
-287 TVALYYG
+287 AVALYHG
-294 SHFEVVNRV
+294 AHFEVINRA

-311 SSLVGIK
+311 SSLVGIQ
-318 STAMELKVGVD
+318 SAAMELKAGAN

-364 SITTTGGGSG
+364 SITTTGGGAG

-395 SSSVYGVYLDSTRSK
+395 SSTVYGVYLDSARSK

-488 KITTTST
+488 KITATST
-495 GISIAGGNNQIT
+495 GISIASGNNQVT

-512 TIVAKDNG
+512 AIVAKDNG

-548 YNSGTSGTIT
+548 YNSGASGTIT

-590 DSSVY
+590 DSSVF

-643 NGSGNTLTSQGKITG
+643 SGSGNTLTNQGKITG
-658 GTNAI
+658 GTNAV

-671 NTLTLNTGTEI
+671 NTLTLNTGTEM
-682 SGNITDDN
+682 SGSITDGN

-719 SGDWTLP
+719 SGDWTLS

-747 ILNGAMTAKG
+747 IVNGAMTAKG
-757 ATVDSGTTLQIGNSG
+757 ATVDSGTTLQIGNGG

-792 DAAAYGSV
+792 DAAVYGSV
-800 ISGSGNVIKQGG
+800 ISGSGNVVKQGG

-848 NRAYLKLDAA
+848 NRAYLKLEAA

-959 NGNAMNSDA
+959 NGNAMNPDA

-989 TWYADRYNAAIDAH
+989 TWYADRDNAAIDAH

-1100 KSGDDALTL
+1100 KSGD
-1109 SGTNTYSGG
+1109 
-1118 TTISGGTLI
+1118 
-1127 ASNVEALGTGDV
+1127 
-1139 TDNAVLELNTGGDFA
+1139 
-1154 NNIGG
+1154 
-1159 SGQVV
+1159 
-1164 KSGDETL
+1164 ETL
-1171 TLSGTNSYTGGTTIS
+1171 TLSGANS
-1186 GGTLVASNVE
+1186 
-1196 ALGSGDVTDNA
+1196 
-1207 TLEMNTGGDFANN
+1207 
-1220 IGGTGSVVKS
+1220 
-1230 GDKTLTLSGSNI
+1230 
-1242 YTGGTLISGGTLIA
+1242 
-1256 TNVDALGTGDVT
+1256 
-1268 DNATLEMNTGGD
+1268 
-1280 FANAIGGTG
+1280 
-1289 SVVKSGDETLTLS
+1289 
-1302 GSNIYTGGTTISGGT
+1302 YTGGTTISGGT

-1385 NVEALGSGDVTDN
+1385 NVEALGSGDVTN
-1398 ATLALNTGG
+1398 
-1407 DFTNNIGG
+1407 
-1415 TGRVEK
+1415 
-1421 SGDDAL
+1421 DA
-1427 TLSGANSYTGGTLIS
+1427 
-1442 GGTLVA
+1442 V
-1448 TNVDALG
+1448 
-1455 TGNVTDNATL
+1455 L

-1493 SGANSYTGGTTIS
+1493 SGANSYTGG
-1506 SGTLIATNVEAL
+1506 
-1518 GTGDVT
+1518 
-1524 DNATLEL
+1524 
-1531 NTGGD
+1531 
-1536 FDNNIGGTGSVV
+1536 
-1548 KSGDETLTLSGAN
+1548 
-1561 SYTGGTTISGGTL
+1561 
-1574 VATSVDAL
+1574 
-1582 GSGDVTDNATLE
+1582 
-1594 MNTGGDF
+1594 
-1601 ANNIGG
+1601 
-1607 TGSVVKSGD
+1607 
-1616 KTLTLS
+1616 
-1622 GSNTYAGGT
+1622 
-1631 TINDGTLV
+1631 
-1639 ANNVEALGTGDVI
+1639 
-1652 DNATLELNTGG
+1652 
-1663 DFDNAISGSGQV
+1663 
-1675 VKSGDKTLTLSG
+1675 
-1687 ANSYSGATTISGGTL
+1687 TTISGGTL

-1751 ATTLTQKS
+1751 TTTLTQKS

-1837 FITVDGRIDDMGK
+1837 FITVDGRIDDTGK

-1894 ATLDPASSTG
+1894 ATLDPDSATG

-1942 DALGSGDVTDDA
+1942 DALGSGDVTDNA

-1969 GSGQVVKSGDDA
+1969 GSGRVVKSGD
-1981 LTLSGANTY
+1981 
-1990 TGGTTI
+1990 
-1996 NDGTLVACNVEALGT
+1996 E
-2011 GDVTDNA
+2011 
-2018 TLELNT
+2018 
-2024 GGTFDN
+2024 
-2030 VISGSGQ
+2030 
-2037 MVKSGDDTL
+2037 TL
-2046 TLSGSNTYTGGTT
+2046 TLSGTNTYSGGTL
-2059 ISGGTLVATSVDAL
+2059 ISGGTLVASNVEAL
-2073 GSGDV
+2073 GTGDV

-2090 DFDNAISG
+2090 TFDNAISG
-2098 SGQVVKSGDET
+2098 SGQVE
-2109 LTLSGANS
+2109 
-2117 YTGGTTISGGTL
+2117 
-2129 VASNVEALGSSDVT
+2129 
-2143 DNATLELNTGGD
+2143 
-2155 FTNNISGSGQ
+2155 
-2165 VVKSGDDVLT
+2165 KSGDDVLT

-2201 GTGDITDNAV
+2201 GTGDVTDNATLEMNTGGDFINNIGGTGRVEKSGDDALTLSGSNTYTGGTTINDGTLIATSVDALGSGDVTNNAV

-2216 GGDFDNA
+2216 GGDFINN
-2223 ISGSGQVVKS
+2223 IGGTGRVEKS

-2240 SGSNTYTGGTTISG
+2240 SGSNTYTGGTLISG
-2254 GTLVASNVDALG
+2254 GTLVATNVEALGTGDVTDNAVLELNTGGDFINNIGGTGRVEKSGDDTLTLSGSNSYTGGTLISSGTLVATNVDALG
-2266 TGDVTDNATL
+2266 SGDVTDNATL
-2276 ELNTGGTFDNV
+2276 ELNTGGTFDNA

-2301 LTLSGANSYTGGTT
+2301 LTLSGANSYTGGTL
-2315 INDGT
+2315 ISSGT
-2320 LVASNVD
+2320 LVANDVN
-2327 ALGSGDVTNDA
+2327 ALGTGDVTDNA
-2338 VLELNTGGDFTN
+2338 VLELNTGGDFDN
-2350 NISGSG
+2350 AISGSG
-2356 QVVKSGDETLTLS
+2356 NVVKSGAD
-2369 GTNSYTDGTLISGGT
+2369 
-2384 LVATNLE
+2384 
-2391 ALGTG
+2391 
-2396 DVTNNATLELNTGGD
+2396 
-2411 FTNNISGSGQVVKSG
+2411 
-2426 DETLTLSGANSYT
+2426 TLTLSGANSYT

-2464 NATLEMNTG
+2464 NATLELNTG
-2473 GDFDNAISGSGQVVK
+2473 GTFDNVISGRGQVVK

-2518 EALGSGDIDN
+2518 EALGSGNIDN

-2577 LIDSNSGAIVTADHA
+2577 LTDSNSDAIVTADHA

-2620 DTDSAINS
+2620 DSDSAIDS

-2653 AADDT
+2653 ADDDT

-2702 ATLNPDS
+2702 ATLDPDS
-2709 ATYWDGKSL
+2709 ATDWDGKSL

-2772 HNATVNGHVNNQG
+2772 HNATVNGHVNNLG

-2920 DGGEVTPPDDG
+2920 DGGDVTPPDDGGDVTPPDDGGDVTPPDDG

-2947 GGGDVTPPDDGGE
+2947 DGGD
-2960 VTPPDDGGEVT
+2960 VT

-2977 DVTPPDDG
+2977 DVTPPDDGGDVTPPDDDGDITPPDG

-3031 IWMRFKA
+3031 VWMRFKA

-3079 MGSYINANT
+3079 MGSYINAST

-3235 EVNWLHASDNAAA
+3235 EVNWLHASDNASA

-3278 SVYAQAAGQ
+3278 SVYAQATGQ

>member
-1 MNKTYNIIW
+1 
-10 NAARGMYIVTS
+10 
-21 ELARSGSRA
+21 
-30 IVSVSAS
+30 
-37 CAVTLLAMD
+37 
-46 AAPAVA
+46 
-52 EETRVSIPSQT
+52 
-63 TTYTLSG
+63 
-70 ATPFVVETGNTV
+70 
-82 ATDTATSAAIVGDN
+82 
-96 SNDWDLLIESGA
+96 
-108 VVGSSLTDSQAMNL
+108 
-122 DSLTGATSVHN
+122 
-133 QGTITGSNEDGTIM
+133 
-147 LQNGGSVINDARIEN
+147 
-162 NATYEHDPQDI
+162 
-173 PQEYAGVYMLNGGSY
+173 
-188 VSSESGVLEG
+188 
-198 VSGVIVQSGEAHITN
+198 
-213 GGMINSD
+213 
-220 GSWRSYGV
+220 
-228 EFRDGTYGTIVNTG
+228 
-242 TIITTA
+242 
-248 SDGSGKIED
+248 
-257 AAIYVHTLNDMAVSG
+257 
-272 SVSVDNSGLMQSDFI
+272 
-287 TVALYYG
+287 
-294 SHFEVVNRV
+294 
-303 GGVITAGN
+303 
-311 SSLVGIK
+311 
-318 STAMELKVGVD
+318 
-329 NLVTNDGTISA
+329 
-340 YGTAN
+340 
-345 TYGIH
+345 
-350 YGESTSGGVITNTG
+350 
-364 SITTTGGGSG
+364 
-374 DASVYVHGNG
+374 
-384 DGTVVN
+384 
-390 NSGTM
+390 
-395 SSSVYGVYLDSTRSK
+395 
-410 GHTLN
+410 
-415 NQAGGAISANTAVA
+415 
-429 INGNGNTI
+429 
-437 TNQGKMTGVSD
+437 
-448 GLLISG
+448 
-454 NNNIVTTSGGE
+454 
-465 ISGKNGIRVSKGSGN
+465 
-480 QITAKSGS
+480 
-488 KITTTST
+488 
-495 GISIAGGNNQIT
+495 
-507 TESGS
+507 
-512 TIVAKDNG
+512 
-520 ILINSGANNVTNGG
+520 
-534 SITATGSSISYGIQ
+534 
-548 YNSGTSGTIT
+548 
-558 NTGTITTT
+558 
-566 GKGAGDASVYAHGGA
+566 
-581 VTINNSGTM
+581 
-590 DSSVY
+590 
-595 GVYVTTGH
+595 
-603 TLNNLAGGSITAN
+603 
-616 TAVQLNGNNNTLANA
+616 
-631 GAILGDTNGVTI
+631 
-643 NGSGNTLTSQGKITG
+643 
-658 GTNAI
+658 
-663 LINSGSKN
+663 
-671 NTLTLNTGTEI
+671 
-682 SGNITDDN
+682 
-690 NSASANNN
+690 
-698 LILDGEG
+698 
-705 TLGSSISGLNSVTS
+705 
-719 SGDWTLP
+719 
-726 GATMNLSGTTNSA
+726 
-739 LWVKSGTL
+739 
-747 ILNGAMTAKG
+747 
-757 ATVDSGTTLQIGNSG
+757 
-772 TLGAFNG
+772 
-779 DIVDNGT
+779 
-786 LTFNRS
+786 
-792 DAAAYGSV
+792 
-800 ISGSGNVIKQGG
+800 
-812 GELTLSNN
+812 
-820 NSYSGGTTI
+820 
-829 AEGTLTATAGGA
+829 
-841 LGSGNID
+841 
-848 NRAYLKLDAA
+848 
-858 SASDPFIVADL
+858 
-869 TTHSGAT
+869 
-876 VEIGAGSTLQANTL
+876 
-890 TQQDGSTLTADLTA
+890 
-904 TSGPAIRAKN
+904 
-914 VNLDGT
+914 
-920 LNVASPASQ
+920 
-929 EPIRS
+929 
-934 TDDLISLALI
+934 
-944 ESDNAISGDFDDITI
+944 
-959 NGNAMNSDA
+959 
-968 FITVVGQK
+968 
-976 NVNDTHYDLVETL
+976 
-989 TWYADRYNAAIDAH
+989 
-1003 GTFNLADADDSF
+1003 
-1015 TVNTVLENVDANS
+1015 
-1028 GWNGQSLT
+1028 
-1036 KTGAGTLIL
+1036 
-1045 NAENTYTGG
+1045 NTYTGG
-1054 TTISDGTLVANNVEA
+1054 TIISGGTLVATNVEA
-1069 LGTGN
+1069 LGTGD

-1085 GGDFDNAIS
+1085 GGDFDNAIGGT
-1094 GSGQVV
+1094 GSVV
-1100 KSGDDALTL
+1100 KSGD
-1109 SGTNTYSGG
+1109 
-1118 TTISGGTLI
+1118 
-1127 ASNVEALGTGDV
+1127 
-1139 TDNAVLELNTGGDFA
+1139 
-1154 NNIGG
+1154 
-1159 SGQVV
+1159 
-1164 KSGDETL
+1164 KTL
-1171 TLSGTNSYTGGTTIS
+1171 TLSGANSYTGGTTIS

-1207 TLEMNTGGDFANN
+1207 TLELNTGGDFANN

-1230 GDKTLTLSGSNI
+1230 GDKTLTLSG
-1242 YTGGTLISGGTLIA
+1242 T
-1256 TNVDALGTGDVT
+1256 
-1268 DNATLEMNTGGD
+1268 
-1280 FANAIGGTG
+1280 
-1289 SVVKSGDETLTLS
+1289 
-1302 GSNIYTGGTTISGGT
+1302 
-1317 LVATNVEALGSGDVT
+1317 
-1332 DNATLELN
+1332 
-1340 TGGTFDNVISGSGQ
+1340 
-1354 VVKSGDDALTLSG
+1354 
-1367 NNSYTGGTLISD
+1367 
-1379 GTLVAS
+1379 
-1385 NVEALGSGDVTDN
+1385 
-1398 ATLALNTGG
+1398 
-1407 DFTNNIGG
+1407 
-1415 TGRVEK
+1415 
-1421 SGDDAL
+1421 
-1427 TLSGANSYTGGTLIS
+1427 
-1442 GGTLVA
+1442 
-1448 TNVDALG
+1448 
-1455 TGNVTDNATL
+1455 
-1465 ELNTGGDFDN
+1465 
-1475 AISGSGQVVK
+1475 
-1485 SGDKTLTL
+1485 
-1493 SGANSYTGGTTIS
+1493 
-1506 SGTLIATNVEAL
+1506 
-1518 GTGDVT
+1518 
-1524 DNATLEL
+1524 
-1531 NTGGD
+1531 
-1536 FDNNIGGTGSVV
+1536 
-1548 KSGDETLTLSGAN
+1548 N

-1574 VATSVDAL
+1574 VA
-1582 GSGDVTDNATLE
+1582 
-1594 MNTGGDF
+1594 
-1601 ANNIGG
+1601 
-1607 TGSVVKSGD
+1607 
-1616 KTLTLS
+1616 
-1622 GSNTYAGGT
+1622 
-1631 TINDGTLV
+1631 
-1639 ANNVEALGTGDVI
+1639 NNVEALGTGDVTN
-1652 DNATLELNTGG
+1652 NATLELNTGG

-1702 IAANVNALGTG
+1702 IATHVNALGTG

-1766 LNSNTADPVIHAAS
+1766 LNGNTVDPVIHAAS

-1837 FITVDGRIDDMGK
+1837 FITVDGRIDDTGK

-1894 ATLDPASSTG
+1894 ATLDPASATG

-1961 GTFDNAIS
+1961 GTFDNAIG
-1969 GSGQVVKSGDDA
+1969 GSGNVVKSGADT
-1981 LTLSGANTY
+1981 LTLSGSNSY

-1996 NDGTLVACNVEALGT
+1996 SGGTLVASNVEALGT
-2011 GDVTDNA
+2011 GDVTNNA

-2024 GGTFDN
+2024 GGDFINNIGGTGR
-2030 VISGSGQ
+2030 VE
-2037 MVKSGDDTL
+2037 KSGDDTL
-2046 TLSGSNTYTGGTT
+2046 TLSGSNTYTGGTL
-2059 ISGGTLVATSVDAL
+2059 INGGTLVASNVEAL
-2073 GSGDV
+2073 GTGDV
-2078 TNDAVLE
+2078 TDNATLA

-2090 DFDNAISG
+2090 TFDNAISG

-2109 LTLSGANS
+2109 LTLSGTNS

-2129 VASNVEALGSSDVT
+2129 VATNVEALGSGDVT
-2143 DNATLELNTGGD
+2143 DDATLELNTGGTFD
-2155 FTNNISGSGQ
+2155 NAISGSGQ
-2165 VVKSGDDVLT
+2165 VVKSGDKMLT

-2201 GTGDITDNAV
+2201 GTGDVTNNATLALNTGGDFTNNISGSGQV
-2211 LELNT
+2211 VKSGDDTLTLSGANSYTGGTTISGGTLVATNVDALGTGDVTNSSTLELNT
-2216 GGDFDNA
+2216 GGTFDNA

-2240 SGSNTYTGGTTISG
+2240 SGSNTYTGGTLISG
-2254 GTLVASNVDALG
+2254 GTLVATNVDALG

-2287 ISGSGQVVKSGDKT
+2287 ISGSGQVVKSGDDT
-2301 LTLSGANSYTGGTT
+2301 LTLSGANSYTGGT
-2315 INDGT
+2315 
-2320 LVASNVD
+2320 
-2327 ALGSGDVTNDA
+2327 
-2338 VLELNTGGDFTN
+2338 
-2350 NISGSG
+2350 
-2356 QVVKSGDETLTLS
+2356 
-2369 GTNSYTDGTLISGGT
+2369 LISGGT
-2384 LVATNLE
+2384 LVAT
-2391 ALGTG
+2391 
-2396 DVTNNATLELNTGGD
+2396 
-2411 FTNNISGSGQVVKSG
+2411 S
-2426 DETLTLSGANSYT
+2426 
-2439 GGTTISGGTLVASNV
+2439 V

-2464 NATLEMNTG
+2464 NAVLELNTG
-2473 GDFDNAISGSGQVVK
+2473 GTFDNAISGSGQVVK

-2550 ATTAIGAGSALR
+2550 AITAIGAGSALR

-2577 LIDSNSGAIVTADHA
+2577 LTDSNSGAIVTADRA

-2620 DTDSAINS
+2620 DSDSAIDS

-2653 AADDT
+2653 ADDDT

-2772 HNATVNGHVNNQG
+2772 HNATVNGHVNNLG
-2785 SLYFVDTFTVN
+2785 NLYFVDTFTVN

-2883 GDFTLYKGHV
+2883 GDFRLYKGHV

-2938 DGGDVTPPD
+2938 DGGE
-2947 GGGDVTPPDDGGE
+2947 VTPPDDGGE

-2971 PPDDGG
+2971 PPDDDGE
-2977 DVTPPDDG
+2977 VTPPDDGGDITPPDDGGDITPPDG

-3079 MGSYINANT
+3079 MGSYINAST

-3235 EVNWLHASDNAAA
+3235 EVNWLHASDNASA

>member
-82 ATDTATSAAIVGDN
+82 ATDIATSAAIVGDN

-133 QGTITGSNEDGTIM
+133 QGTITGSNEDGTIL
-147 LQNGGSVINDARIEN
+147 LQNGGSVINDGRIEN
-162 NATYEHDPQDI
+162 SATYEHDPQDI

-287 TVALYYG
+287 TVALYHG

-364 SITTTGGGSG
+364 SITTTGGGAG

-395 SSSVYGVYLDSTRSK
+395 SSTVYGVYLDSARSK

-415 NQAGGAISANTAVA
+415 NQAGSAISANTAVA

-488 KITTTST
+488 KITATST
-495 GISIAGGNNQIT
+495 GISIASGNNQVT

-512 TIVAKDNG
+512 AIVAKDNG

-534 SITATGSSISYGIQ
+534 SITATGSSNSYGIQ
-548 YNSGTSGTIT
+548 YNSGASGTIT

-566 GKGAGDASVYAHGGA
+566 GKGVGDASVYAHGGA

-590 DSSVY
+590 DSSVF

-603 TLNNLAGGSITAN
+603 TLNNLAGGSISAN
-616 TAVQLNGNNNTLANA
+616 TAVQFHGNNNKLANA
-631 GAILGDTNGVTI
+631 GAISGDTNGVTI
-643 NGSGNTLTSQGKITG
+643 SGSGNTLTNQGKITG

-682 SGNITDDN
+682 SGSITDDN

-719 SGDWTLP
+719 SGDWTLS

-757 ATVDSGTTLQIGNSG
+757 ATVDSGTTLQIGNGG

-800 ISGSGNVIKQGG
+800 ISGSGNVVKQGG

-944 ESDNAISGDFDDITI
+944 ESDNAISGDFDGITI
-959 NGNAMNSDA
+959 NGNAMNPDA

-1054 TTISDGTLVANNVEA
+1054 TLISDGTLVASNVEA
-1069 LGTGN
+1069 LGTGDI
-1074 VTDNATLELNT
+1074 TDNAVLELNT

-1100 KSGDDALTL
+1100 KSGDETLTL
-1109 SGTNTYSGG
+1109 SGSNTYTGG
-1118 TTISGGTLI
+1118 TIISGGTLV
-1127 ASNVEALGTGDV
+1127 ATNVEALGTGDV
-1139 TDNAVLELNTGGDFA
+1139 TDNATLELNTGGDFDNA
-1154 NNIGG
+1154 IGG
-1159 SGQVV
+1159 TGSVV
-1164 KSGDETL
+1164 KSGDKTL
-1171 TLSGTNSYTGGTTIS
+1171 TLSGANSYTGGTTIS

-1207 TLEMNTGGDFANN
+1207 TLELNTGGDFANN

-1230 GDKTLTLSGSNI
+1230 GDKTLTLSG
-1242 YTGGTLISGGTLIA
+1242 T
-1256 TNVDALGTGDVT
+1256 
-1268 DNATLEMNTGGD
+1268 
-1280 FANAIGGTG
+1280 
-1289 SVVKSGDETLTLS
+1289 
-1302 GSNIYTGGTTISGGT
+1302 
-1317 LVATNVEALGSGDVT
+1317 
-1332 DNATLELN
+1332 
-1340 TGGTFDNVISGSGQ
+1340 
-1354 VVKSGDDALTLSG
+1354 
-1367 NNSYTGGTLISD
+1367 
-1379 GTLVAS
+1379 
-1385 NVEALGSGDVTDN
+1385 
-1398 ATLALNTGG
+1398 
-1407 DFTNNIGG
+1407 
-1415 TGRVEK
+1415 
-1421 SGDDAL
+1421 
-1427 TLSGANSYTGGTLIS
+1427 
-1442 GGTLVA
+1442 
-1448 TNVDALG
+1448 
-1455 TGNVTDNATL
+1455 
-1465 ELNTGGDFDN
+1465 
-1475 AISGSGQVVK
+1475 
-1485 SGDKTLTL
+1485 
-1493 SGANSYTGGTTIS
+1493 
-1506 SGTLIATNVEAL
+1506 
-1518 GTGDVT
+1518 
-1524 DNATLEL
+1524 
-1531 NTGGD
+1531 
-1536 FDNNIGGTGSVV
+1536 
-1548 KSGDETLTLSGAN
+1548 N

-1574 VATSVDAL
+1574 VA
-1582 GSGDVTDNATLE
+1582 
-1594 MNTGGDF
+1594 
-1601 ANNIGG
+1601 
-1607 TGSVVKSGD
+1607 
-1616 KTLTLS
+1616 
-1622 GSNTYAGGT
+1622 
-1631 TINDGTLV
+1631 
-1639 ANNVEALGTGDVI
+1639 NNVEALGTGDVTN
-1652 DNATLELNTGG
+1652 NATLELNTGG

-1702 IAANVNALGTG
+1702 IATHVNALGTG

-1766 LNSNTADPVIHAAS
+1766 LNGNTVDPVIHAAS

-1837 FITVDGRIDDMGK
+1837 FITVDGRIDDTGK

-1894 ATLDPASSTG
+1894 ATLDPASATG

-1961 GTFDNAIS
+1961 GTFDNAIG
-1969 GSGQVVKSGDDA
+1969 GSGNVVKSGADT
-1981 LTLSGANTY
+1981 LTLSGSNSY

-1996 NDGTLVACNVEALGT
+1996 SGGTLVASNVEALGT
-2011 GDVTDNA
+2011 GDVTNNA

-2024 GGTFDN
+2024 GGDFINNIGGTGR
-2030 VISGSGQ
+2030 VE
-2037 MVKSGDDTL
+2037 KSGDDTL
-2046 TLSGSNTYTGGTT
+2046 TLSGSNTYTGGTL
-2059 ISGGTLVATSVDAL
+2059 INGGTLVASNVEAL
-2073 GSGDV
+2073 GTGDV
-2078 TNDAVLE
+2078 TDNATLA

-2090 DFDNAISG
+2090 TFDNAISG

-2109 LTLSGANS
+2109 LTLSGTNS

-2129 VASNVEALGSSDVT
+2129 VATNVEALGSGDVT
-2143 DNATLELNTGGD
+2143 DDATLELNTGGTFD
-2155 FTNNISGSGQ
+2155 NAISGSGQ
-2165 VVKSGDDVLT
+2165 VVKSGDKMLT

-2191 TLVASNVEAL
+2191 TLVA
-2201 GTGDITDNAV
+2201 T
-2211 LELNT
+2211 
-2216 GGDFDNA
+2216 
-2223 ISGSGQVVKS
+2223 
-2233 GDETLTL
+2233 
-2240 SGSNTYTGGTTISG
+2240 
-2254 GTLVASNVDALG
+2254 NVDALG

-2287 ISGSGQVVKSGDKT
+2287 ISGSGQVVKSGDDT
-2301 LTLSGANSYTGGTT
+2301 LTLSGANSYTGGT
-2315 INDGT
+2315 
-2320 LVASNVD
+2320 
-2327 ALGSGDVTNDA
+2327 
-2338 VLELNTGGDFTN
+2338 
-2350 NISGSG
+2350 
-2356 QVVKSGDETLTLS
+2356 
-2369 GTNSYTDGTLISGGT
+2369 LISGGT
-2384 LVATNLE
+2384 LVAT
-2391 ALGTG
+2391 
-2396 DVTNNATLELNTGGD
+2396 
-2411 FTNNISGSGQVVKSG
+2411 S
-2426 DETLTLSGANSYT
+2426 
-2439 GGTTISGGTLVASNV
+2439 V

-2464 NATLEMNTG
+2464 NAVLELNTG
-2473 GDFDNAISGSGQVVK
+2473 GTFDNAISGSGQVVK

-2550 ATTAIGAGSALR
+2550 AITAIGAGSALR

-2577 LIDSNSGAIVTADHA
+2577 LTDSNSGAIVTADRA

-2620 DTDSAINS
+2620 DSDSAIDS

-2653 AADDT
+2653 ADDDT

-2772 HNATVNGHVNNQG
+2772 HNATVNGHVNNLG
-2785 SLYFVDTFTVN
+2785 NLYFVDTFTVN

-2883 GDFTLYKGHV
+2883 GDFRLYKGHV

-2938 DGGDVTPPD
+2938 DGGE
-2947 GGGDVTPPDDGGE
+2947 VTPPDDGGE

-2971 PPDDGG
+2971 PPDDDGE
-2977 DVTPPDDG
+2977 VTPPDDGGDITPPDDGGDITPPDG

-3079 MGSYINANT
+3079 MGSYINAST

-3235 EVNWLHASDNAAA
+3235 EVNWLHASDNASA

>member
-133 QGTITGSNEDGTIM
+133 QGTITGSNEDGTIL

-162 NATYEHDPQDI
+162 SATYEHDPEDI

-213 GGMINSD
+213 GGMISSD

-248 SDGSGKIED
+248 SDGSNKIED

-287 TVALYYG
+287 TVALYHG

-364 SITTTGGGSG
+364 SITTTGGGAG

-384 DGTVVN
+384 DGTIVN

-395 SSSVYGVYLDSTRSK
+395 SSSVYGVYLDSARSK

-488 KITTTST
+488 KITATST
-495 GISIAGGNNQIT
+495 GISIASGNNQVT

-512 TIVAKDNG
+512 AIVAKDNG

-534 SITATGSSISYGIQ
+534 SITATGSSNSYGIQ
-548 YNSGTSGTIT
+548 YNSGASGTIT

-566 GKGAGDASVYAHGGA
+566 GKGVGDASVYAHGGA

-590 DSSVY
+590 DSSVF

-643 NGSGNTLTSQGKITG
+643 SGSGNTLTSQGKITG
-658 GTNAI
+658 GTNAV

-671 NTLTLNTGTEI
+671 NTITLNTGTEI
-682 SGNITDDN
+682 SGSITDDN

-719 SGDWTLP
+719 SGDWTLS

-757 ATVDSGTTLQIGNSG
+757 ATVDSGTTLQIGNGG

-800 ISGSGNVIKQGG
+800 ISGSGNVVKQGG

-848 NRAYLKLDAA
+848 NRAYLKLEAA

-890 TQQDGSTLTADLTA
+890 TQQDGSTLTADLTE

-959 NGNAMNSDA
+959 NGNAMNPDA

-989 TWYADRYNAAIDAH
+989 TWYADRDNAAIDAH

-1045 NAENTYTGG
+1045 NAENTYTGS
-1054 TTISDGTLVANNVEA
+1054 TTISEGTLIATNVEA
-1069 LGTGN
+1069 LGTGD
-1074 VTDNATLELNT
+1074 VTNDAVLELNT

-1100 KSGDDALTL
+1100 KSGDEMLTL
-1109 SGTNTYSGG
+1109 SGSNT
-1118 TTISGGTLI
+1118 
-1127 ASNVEALGTGDV
+1127 
-1139 TDNAVLELNTGGDFA
+1139 
-1154 NNIGG
+1154 
-1159 SGQVV
+1159 
-1164 KSGDETL
+1164 
-1171 TLSGTNSYTGGTTIS
+1171 YTGGTTIS

-1196 ALGSGDVTDNA
+1196 ALGS
-1207 TLEMNTGGDFANN
+1207 
-1220 IGGTGSVVKS
+1220 
-1230 GDKTLTLSGSNI
+1230 
-1242 YTGGTLISGGTLIA
+1242 
-1256 TNVDALGTGDVT
+1256 
-1268 DNATLEMNTGGD
+1268 
-1280 FANAIGGTG
+1280 
-1289 SVVKSGDETLTLS
+1289 
-1302 GSNIYTGGTTISGGT
+1302 
-1317 LVATNVEALGSGDVT
+1317 
-1332 DNATLELN
+1332 
-1340 TGGTFDNVISGSGQ
+1340 
-1354 VVKSGDDALTLSG
+1354 
-1367 NNSYTGGTLISD
+1367 
-1379 GTLVAS
+1379 
-1385 NVEALGSGDVTDN
+1385 
-1398 ATLALNTGG
+1398 
-1407 DFTNNIGG
+1407 
-1415 TGRVEK
+1415 
-1421 SGDDAL
+1421 
-1427 TLSGANSYTGGTLIS
+1427 
-1442 GGTLVA
+1442 
-1448 TNVDALG
+1448 
-1455 TGNVTDNATL
+1455 
-1465 ELNTGGDFDN
+1465 
-1475 AISGSGQVVK
+1475 
-1485 SGDKTLTL
+1485 
-1493 SGANSYTGGTTIS
+1493 
-1506 SGTLIATNVEAL
+1506 
-1518 GTGDVT
+1518 GDVT

-1574 VATSVDAL
+1574 VATNVEAL
-1582 GSGDVTDNATLE
+1582 GTGDITDNATLELNAGGDFTNNIGGTGSVVKSGDKTLTLSGTNTYRGGTLISDGTLVASNVEALGTGNVTDNATLE
-1594 MNTGGDF
+1594 LSTGGDF

-1622 GSNTYAGGT
+1622 GANSYTGGT
-1631 TINDGTLV
+1631 TISGGTLV
-1639 ANNVEALGTGDVI
+1639 ASNVEALGSGDI
-1652 DNATLELNTGG
+1652 TDNATLELNTGG

-1702 IAANVNALGTG
+1702 IATHVNALGTG

-1837 FITVDGRIDDMGK
+1837 FITVDGRIDDTGK

-1894 ATLDPASSTG
+1894 ATLDPASATG

-1969 GSGQVVKSGDDA
+1969 GSGQVVKSGDD
-1981 LTLSGANTY
+1981 
-1990 TGGTTI
+1990 
-1996 NDGTLVACNVEALGT
+1996 
-2011 GDVTDNA
+2011 
-2018 TLELNT
+2018 
-2024 GGTFDN
+2024 
-2030 VISGSGQ
+2030 
-2037 MVKSGDDTL
+2037 TL
-2046 TLSGSNTYTGGTT
+2046 TLSGSNTYTGGTLISGGT
-2059 ISGGTLVATSVDAL
+2059 LVANDVNALGTGDVTDNAALMLNTGGDFTNNIGGTGRVEKSGDGTLTLSGGNTYTGGTLISGGTLVATNVDAL

-2078 TNDAVLE
+2078 TDNATLE

-2117 YTGGTTISGGTL
+2117 YTGGTLISGGTL
-2129 VASNVEALGSSDVT
+2129 VASNVEALGTGDVTDNATLELNTGGDFINSIGGTGRVEKSGDETLTLSGTNSYTGGTLISGGTLIATNVDALGSGDVT

-2165 VVKSGDDVLT
+2165 VVKSGD
-2175 LSGAN
+2175 
-2180 SYSGGTLISDG
+2180 
-2191 TLVASNVEAL
+2191 
-2201 GTGDITDNAV
+2201 
-2211 LELNT
+2211 
-2216 GGDFDNA
+2216 
-2223 ISGSGQVVKS
+2223 
-2233 GDETLTL
+2233 ETLTL
-2240 SGSNTYTGGTTISG
+2240 SGANTYTGGTTISG
-2254 GTLVASNVDALG
+2254 GTLVASNVEALG

-2276 ELNTGGTFDNV
+2276 ELNTSGTFDNV
-2287 ISGSGQVVKSGDKT
+2287 ISGSGQVVKSGDDA

-2315 INDGT
+2315 ISGGT
-2320 LVASNVD
+2320 LVASNVE

-2338 VLELNTGGDFTN
+2338 V
-2350 NISGSG
+2350 
-2356 QVVKSGDETLTLS
+2356 
-2369 GTNSYTDGTLISGGT
+2369 
-2384 LVATNLE
+2384 
-2391 ALGTG
+2391 
-2396 DVTNNATLELNTGGD
+2396 LELNTGGD

-2439 GGTTISGGTLVASNV
+2439 GGTTISGGTLIASNV
-2454 EALGSGDVTD
+2454 EALGSGDVTND
-2464 NATLEMNTG
+2464 AVLELNTG

-2488 SGDKTL
+2488 SGDDAL
-2494 TLSGANSY
+2494 TLSGANTY

-2577 LIDSNSGAIVTADHA
+2577 LTNSNSGAIVTADHA

-2620 DTDSAINS
+2620 DSDSAIDS

-2653 AADDT
+2653 ADDDT

-2702 ATLNPDS
+2702 ATLDPDS
-2709 ATYWDGKSL
+2709 ATDWDGKSL

-2763 IAANAAFGG
+2763 IAANAVFGG
-2772 HNATVNGHVNNQG
+2772 HNATVNGHVNNLG

-2920 DGGEVTPPDDG
+2920 DGGD
-2931 GEVTPPD
+2931 VTPPD

-2947 GGGDVTPPDDGGE
+2947 DGGDVTPPDDGGE

-2971 PPDDGG
+2971 PPDDDGE
-2977 DVTPPDDG
+2977 VTPPDDG
-2985 GDVTPVAPQYRA
+2985 GDVTPPDDDGDITPPDGGDVTPVTPQYRA

-3031 IWMRFKA
+3031 VWMRFKA

-3214 RLGMRVDGKLY
+3214 RLGVRVDGKLY

-3235 EVNWLHASDNAAA
+3235 EVNWLHASDNASA

>member
-122 DSLTGATSVHN
+122 DSSTGATSVHN

-147 LQNGGSVINDARIEN
+147 LQNGGSVINDALIEN
-162 NATYEHDPQDI
+162 NATYEHDPEDI

-248 SDGSGKIED
+248 SDGSNKIED

-287 TVALYYG
+287 TVALYHG

-364 SITTTGGGSG
+364 SITTTGGGAG

-395 SSSVYGVYLDSTRSK
+395 SSTVYGVYLDSARSK

-415 NQAGGAISANTAVA
+415 NQAGGVISANTAVA
-429 INGNGNTI
+429 VNGNGNTI

-512 TIVAKDNG
+512 AIVAKDNG

-534 SITATGSSISYGIQ
+534 SITATGSNMSYGIQ
-548 YNSGTSGTIT
+548 YNSGASGTIT

-590 DSSVY
+590 DSSVF

-603 TLNNLAGGSITAN
+603 TLNNLAGGSISAN
-616 TAVQLNGNNNTLANA
+616 TAVQFHGNNNKLANA

-658 GTNAI
+658 GINAI

-682 SGNITDDN
+682 SGSITDDN

-719 SGDWTLP
+719 SGDWTLS

-757 ATVDSGTTLQIGNSG
+757 ATVDSGTTLQIGNGG

-800 ISGSGNVIKQGG
+800 ISGSGNVVKQGG

-890 TQQDGSTLTADLTA
+890 TQQDGSTLTADLTE
-904 TSGPAIRAKN
+904 TSGPVIRAKN

-959 NGNAMNSDA
+959 NGNAMNPDA

-989 TWYADRYNAAIDAH
+989 TWYADRDNAAIDAH

-1015 TVNTVLENVDANS
+1015 TVNTVLEDVDANS

-1045 NAENTYTGG
+1045 NAENTYTGS
-1054 TTISDGTLVANNVEA
+1054 TTISEGTLIATNVEA

-1074 VTDNATLELNT
+1074 VTDNATLEMNT

-1100 KSGDDALTL
+1100 KSGD
-1109 SGTNTYSGG
+1109 
-1118 TTISGGTLI
+1118 
-1127 ASNVEALGTGDV
+1127 
-1139 TDNAVLELNTGGDFA
+1139 
-1154 NNIGG
+1154 
-1159 SGQVV
+1159 
-1164 KSGDETL
+1164 ETL
-1171 TLSGTNSYTGGTTIS
+1171 TLSGANSYTGGTTIS

-1207 TLEMNTGGDFANN
+1207 TLELNTGGDFDNN

-1230 GDKTLTLSGSNI
+1230 GDKTLTLSG
-1242 YTGGTLISGGTLIA
+1242 
-1256 TNVDALGTGDVT
+1256 
-1268 DNATLEMNTGGD
+1268 
-1280 FANAIGGTG
+1280 AN
-1289 SVVKSGDETLTLS
+1289 S
-1302 GSNIYTGGTTISGGT
+1302 YTGGTTISGGT

-1332 DNATLELN
+1332 DNA
-1340 TGGTFDNVISGSGQ
+1340 V
-1354 VVKSGDDALTLSG
+1354 
-1367 NNSYTGGTLISD
+1367 
-1379 GTLVAS
+1379 
-1385 NVEALGSGDVTDN
+1385 
-1398 ATLALNTGG
+1398 
-1407 DFTNNIGG
+1407 
-1415 TGRVEK
+1415 
-1421 SGDDAL
+1421 
-1427 TLSGANSYTGGTLIS
+1427 
-1442 GGTLVA
+1442 
-1448 TNVDALG
+1448 
-1455 TGNVTDNATL
+1455 L
-1465 ELNTGGDFDN
+1465 ELNTGGDFTN

-1506 SGTLIATNVEAL
+1506 GGTLVASNVEALGTGDITDNATLELNAGGDFANNIGGTGSVVKSGDKTLTLSGSNTYTGGTTISGGTLVATNVEAL
-1518 GTGDVT
+1518 GTGNVT

-1531 NTGGD
+1531 STGGD
-1536 FDNNIGGTGSVV
+1536 FANNIGGTGSVV

-1574 VATSVDAL
+1574 VAS
-1582 GSGDVTDNATLE
+1582 
-1594 MNTGGDF
+1594 
-1601 ANNIGG
+1601 
-1607 TGSVVKSGD
+1607 
-1616 KTLTLS
+1616 
-1622 GSNTYAGGT
+1622 
-1631 TINDGTLV
+1631 
-1639 ANNVEALGTGDVI
+1639 NVEALGTGDVT

-1702 IAANVNALGTG
+1702 IATHVNALGTG

-1837 FITVDGRIDDMGK
+1837 FITVDGRIDDTGK

-1894 ATLDPASSTG
+1894 ATLDPASATG

-1969 GSGQVVKSGDDA
+1969 GSGQVVKSGD
-1981 LTLSGANTY
+1981 
-1990 TGGTTI
+1990 
-1996 NDGTLVACNVEALGT
+1996 E
-2011 GDVTDNA
+2011 
-2018 TLELNT
+2018 
-2024 GGTFDN
+2024 
-2030 VISGSGQ
+2030 
-2037 MVKSGDDTL
+2037 TL
-2046 TLSGSNTYTGGTT
+2046 TLSGTNTYSGGTL
-2059 ISGGTLVATSVDAL
+2059 ISGGTLVASNVEAL
-2073 GSGDV
+2073 GTGDV

-2090 DFDNAISG
+2090 TFDNAISG
-2098 SGQVVKSGDET
+2098 SGQVVKSGD
-2109 LTLSGANS
+2109 
-2117 YTGGTTISGGTL
+2117 
-2129 VASNVEALGSSDVT
+2129 
-2143 DNATLELNTGGD
+2143 
-2155 FTNNISGSGQ
+2155 
-2165 VVKSGDDVLT
+2165 KMLT

-2201 GTGDITDNAV
+2201 GSGDVTNDAVLELNTGGTFDNVISGSGKVEKSGDDALTLSGSNTYTGGTLISGGTLVASNVEALGTGDVTDNATLALNAGGDFTNNIGGTGRV
-2211 LELNT
+2211 EKSGDQTLTLSGSNTYTGGTLISSGTLVATSVDALGTGNVTNNATLALNTGGDFINNIGGTGRVEKSGDDALTLSGSNTYTGGTLISGGTLVANDVNALGTGDVTDNAALMLNTGGDFINNIGGTGRVEKSGDDTLTLSGSNTYTGGTLISGGTLVANDVNALGTGDVTDNATLALNAVGDFNNAIGGSGKVEKSGDDTLTLSGSNTYTGGTLINGGTLVASNVEALGTGDVTDDATLELNTGGKFDNAISGSGNVVKSGADTLTLSGSNTYTGGTTINDGTLVATSVDALGTGDVTDDATLELNT

-2233 GDETLTL
+2233 GDDTLTL
-2240 SGSNTYTGGTTISG
+2240 SG
-2254 GTLVASNVDALG
+2254 
-2266 TGDVTDNATL
+2266 
-2276 ELNTGGTFDNV
+2276 
-2287 ISGSGQVVKSGDKT
+2287 
-2301 LTLSGANSYTGGTT
+2301 
-2315 INDGT
+2315 
-2320 LVASNVD
+2320 
-2327 ALGSGDVTNDA
+2327 
-2338 VLELNTGGDFTN
+2338 
-2350 NISGSG
+2350 
-2356 QVVKSGDETLTLS
+2356 
-2369 GTNSYTDGTLISGGT
+2369 
-2384 LVATNLE
+2384 
-2391 ALGTG
+2391 
-2396 DVTNNATLELNTGGD
+2396 
-2411 FTNNISGSGQVVKSG
+2411 
-2426 DETLTLSGANSYT
+2426 
-2439 GGTTISGGTLVASNV
+2439 
-2454 EALGSGDVTD
+2454 
-2464 NATLEMNTG
+2464 
-2473 GDFDNAISGSGQVVK
+2473 
-2488 SGDKTL
+2488 
-2494 TLSGANSY
+2494 
-2502 TGGTTISGGT
+2502 
-2512 LVASNV
+2512 
-2518 EALGSGDIDN
+2518 
-2528 YASLQLNA
+2528 
-2536 SGQFVTANLTTHDN
+2536 
-2550 ATTAIGAGSALR
+2550 
-2562 ANTLTQEANS
+2562 
-2572 TLAVH
+2572 
-2577 LIDSNSGAIVTADHA
+2577 
-2592 NLGGTLDITGIGNV
+2592 
-2606 AKSWTRDAYAYTLI
+2606 
-2620 DTDSAINS
+2620 
-2628 DFAQFTVA
+2628 
-2636 GMDAKQVDFL
+2636 
-2646 TVDGRVN
+2646 
-2653 AADDT
+2653 
-2658 RYDVTASLSWYAD
+2658 
-2671 SDNAATDAHGTFTLS
+2671 
-2686 EQGHSFTLNTA
+2686 
-2697 LTDVD
+2697 
-2702 ATLNPDS
+2702 
-2709 ATYWDGKSL
+2709 
-2718 IKRGAGTL
+2718 
-2726 ILGAQNTYS
+2726 
-2735 GDTDVQEGALWLA
+2735 
-2748 ETATIGSAGS
+2748 
-2758 AQAVN
+2758 
-2763 IAANAAFGG
+2763 
-2772 HNATVNGHVNNQG
+2772 
-2785 SLYFVDTFTVN
+2785 
-2796 GDVVN
+2796 
-2801 SSAMISGSDQPNNT
+2801 
-2815 LTIAGN
+2815 
-2821 YTGNDGHLY
+2821 
-2830 LNTQLGDDSSPTDK
+2830 
-2844 LIVTGDTAGSTTLH
+2844 
-2858 ITNVN
+2858 
-2863 GLGAQTVNGIEV
+2863 
-2875 IEVGGQSD
+2875 
-2883 GDFTLYKGHV
+2883 
-2893 DINAWTYT
+2893 
-2901 LKQDGGDWYLRSES
+2901 
-2915 DDVPD
+2915 
-2920 DGGEVTPPDDG
+2920 
-2931 GEVTPPD
+2931 
-2938 DGGDVTPPD
+2938 
-2947 GGGDVTPPDDGGE
+2947 
-2960 VTPPDDGGEVT
+2960 
-2971 PPDDGG
+2971 
-2977 DVTPPDDG
+2977 
-2985 GDVTPVAPQYRA
+2985 
-2997 DIGVYLGNQWM
+2997 
-3008 ARNLQMQTLYDRE
+3008 
-3021 GSQYRSADGS
+3021 
-3031 IWMRFKA
+3031 
-3038 GKAESQAVNGN
+3038 
-3049 VDIDSDYS
+3049 
-3057 QFQLGGDILTWS
+3057 
-3069 DGAQS
+3069 
-3074 VTVGL
+3074 
-3079 MGSYINANT
+3079 
-3088 DSTGNRGADGSQFSA
+3088 
-3103 NGSVDGYNLGLYA
+3103 
-3116 TWFADAQSHRGAYI
+3116 
-3130 DSWYQY
+3130 
-3136 GAYNNSVD
+3136 
-3144 NDGLSASRYDSAA
+3144 
-3157 HAVSLETGYRYDIA
+3157 
-3171 LSNRNTVSLT
+3171 
-3181 PQAQVTWQRYSADT
+3181 
-3195 VIDDGGTRISGQND
+3195 
-3209 DSWTT
+3209 
-3214 RLGMRVDGKLY
+3214 
-3225 KESGRIQPFM
+3225 
-3235 EVNWLHASDNAAA
+3235 
-3248 TFGDTKVSQDLPN
+3248 
-3261 DRVEVK
+3261 
-3267 VGIQANVSERL
+3267 
-3278 SVYAQAAGQ
+3278 
-3287 KGKNDYG
+3287 
-3294 DASFSLNMRYNW
+3294 

>member
-133 QGTITGSNEDGTIM
+133 QGTITGSSADGTIL
-147 LQNGGSVINDARIEN
+147 LQNGGSVINDGRIEN
-162 NATYEHDPQDI
+162 SAIYVHNLDLGAPEIDAAI
-173 PQEYAGVYMLNGGSY
+173 YMLNGGSY
-188 VSSESGVLEG
+188 VSSENGVLKG
-198 VSGVIVQSGEAHITN
+198 VSGVIVQSGEVHITN
-213 GGMINSD
+213 GGTINSD

-228 EFRDGTYGTIVNTG
+228 ELRGGAYGTIVNTG

-248 SDGSGKIED
+248 SDGSGEIED
-257 AAIYVHTLNDMAVSG
+257 AAIYAHTFDDIAAG
-272 SVSVDNSGLMQSDFI
+272 DYVSVDNSGLLQSDFI
-287 TVALYYG
+287 AVALYHG
-294 SHFEVVNRV
+294 AHFEVINRA

-311 SSLVGIK
+311 SSLVGIQ
-318 STAMELKVGVD
+318 SAAMELKAGAN

-364 SITTTGGGSG
+364 SITTTGGGAG

-395 SSSVYGVYLDSTRSK
+395 SSTVYGVYLDSARSK

-488 KITTTST
+488 KITATST
-495 GISIAGGNNQIT
+495 GISIASGNNQVT

-512 TIVAKDNG
+512 AIVAKDNG

-548 YNSGTSGTIT
+548 YNSGASGTIT

-590 DSSVY
+590 DSSVF

-643 NGSGNTLTSQGKITG
+643 SGSGNTLTNQGKITG
-658 GTNAI
+658 GTNAV

-682 SGNITDDN
+682 SGSITDGN

-719 SGDWTLP
+719 SGDWTLS

-747 ILNGAMTAKG
+747 IVNGAMTAKG

-959 NGNAMNSDA
+959 NGNAMNPDA

-989 TWYADRYNAAIDAH
+989 TWYADRDNAAIDAH

-1100 KSGDDALTL
+1100 KSGD
-1109 SGTNTYSGG
+1109 
-1118 TTISGGTLI
+1118 
-1127 ASNVEALGTGDV
+1127 
-1139 TDNAVLELNTGGDFA
+1139 
-1154 NNIGG
+1154 
-1159 SGQVV
+1159 
-1164 KSGDETL
+1164 ETL
-1171 TLSGTNSYTGGTTIS
+1171 TLSGANSYTGGTTIS
-1186 GGTLVASNVE
+1186 
-1196 ALGSGDVTDNA
+1196 D
-1207 TLEMNTGGDFANN
+1207 
-1220 IGGTGSVVKS
+1220 
-1230 GDKTLTLSGSNI
+1230 
-1242 YTGGTLISGGTLIA
+1242 
-1256 TNVDALGTGDVT
+1256 
-1268 DNATLEMNTGGD
+1268 
-1280 FANAIGGTG
+1280 
-1289 SVVKSGDETLTLS
+1289 
-1302 GSNIYTGGTTISGGT
+1302 GT

-1354 VVKSGDDALTLSG
+1354 VVKSGDEMLTLSG
-1367 NNSYTGGTLISD
+1367 ANSYTGGTTISG
-1379 GTLVAS
+1379 GTLVVS

-1398 ATLALNTGG
+1398 ATLELNTGG
-1407 DFTNNIGG
+1407 DFANNIGG
-1415 TGRVEK
+1415 SGQVVK

-1427 TLSGANSYTGGTLIS
+1427 TLSGSNTYTGGTLIS
-1442 GGTLVA
+1442 DGTLV
-1448 TNVDALG
+1448 
-1455 TGNVTDNATL
+1455 
-1465 ELNTGGDFDN
+1465 
-1475 AISGSGQVVK
+1475 
-1485 SGDKTLTL
+1485 
-1493 SGANSYTGGTTIS
+1493 
-1506 SGTLIATNVEAL
+1506 ATNVEAL

-1548 KSGDETLTLSGAN
+1548 KSGDKTLTLSGANSYTGGTTISGGTLVATNVEALGSGDVTDNAVLELNTGGTFDNVISGSGQVVKSGDETLTLSGAN

-1574 VATSVDAL
+1574 VASNVEAL
-1582 GSGDVTDNATLE
+1582 GSGDVT
-1594 MNTGGDF
+1594 
-1601 ANNIGG
+1601 
-1607 TGSVVKSGD
+1607 
-1616 KTLTLS
+1616 
-1622 GSNTYAGGT
+1622 
-1631 TINDGTLV
+1631 
-1639 ANNVEALGTGDVI
+1639 

-1675 VKSGDKTLTLSG
+1675 VKSGDDALTLSGNNSYTGGTTISGGTLVASNVEALGSGDVTDNATLELNTGGDFANNIGGTGSVMKSGDETLTLSG

-1702 IAANVNALGTG
+1702 IATHVNALGTG

-1721 LLDASGQFTVT
+1721 LLDASGQFAVT

-1837 FITVDGRIDDMGK
+1837 FITVDGRIDDTGK

-1894 ATLDPASSTG
+1894 ATLDPDSATG

-1969 GSGQVVKSGDDA
+1969 GSGQVVKSGDET
-1981 LTLSGANTY
+1981 LTLSGTNTYSGGTLISGGTLVASNVEALGTGDVTNDATLELNTSGTFDNVISGSGQVVKSGDDTLTLSGSNTY

-1996 NDGTLVACNVEALGT
+1996 NDGTLVATSVDALGSGDVTDNATLELNTSGTFDNAISGSGNVVKSGDGTLTLSGSNTYTGGTLISGGTLVANDVNALGTGDVTDNAALMLNTGGDFINNIGGTGRVEKSGDETLTLSDTNTYTGGTTISGGTLVATSVDALGSGDVTDDATLELNTGGDFDNAISGSGQVVKSGDETLTLSGSNTYTGGTLISGGTLVASNVEALGT

-2037 MVKSGDDTL
+2037 VVKSGDDAL
-2046 TLSGSNTYTGGTT
+2046 TLSGNNSYTGGTL
-2059 ISGGTLVATSVDAL
+2059 ISDGTLVASNVEAL

-2078 TNDAVLE
+2078 TDNATLE

-2129 VASNVEALGSSDVT
+2129 VASNVEALGS
-2143 DNATLELNTGGD
+2143 
-2155 FTNNISGSGQ
+2155 
-2165 VVKSGDDVLT
+2165 
-2175 LSGAN
+2175 
-2180 SYSGGTLISDG
+2180 
-2191 TLVASNVEAL
+2191 
-2201 GTGDITDNAV
+2201 GDITDNAT

-2233 GDETLTL
+2233 GGDTLTL
-2240 SGSNTYTGGTTISG
+2240 SGN
-2254 GTLVASNVDALG
+2254 
-2266 TGDVTDNATL
+2266 
-2276 ELNTGGTFDNV
+2276 
-2287 ISGSGQVVKSGDKT
+2287 
-2301 LTLSGANSYTGGTT
+2301 NSYTGGT
-2315 INDGT
+2315 
-2320 LVASNVD
+2320 
-2327 ALGSGDVTNDA
+2327 
-2338 VLELNTGGDFTN
+2338 
-2350 NISGSG
+2350 
-2356 QVVKSGDETLTLS
+2356 
-2369 GTNSYTDGTLISGGT
+2369 LIS
-2384 LVATNLE
+2384 
-2391 ALGTG
+2391 
-2396 DVTNNATLELNTGGD
+2396 D
-2411 FTNNISGSGQVVKSG
+2411 
-2426 DETLTLSGANSYT
+2426 
-2439 GGTTISGGTLVASNV
+2439 GTLVASNV
-2454 EALGSGDVTD
+2454 EALGSG
-2464 NATLEMNTG
+2464 N
-2473 GDFDNAISGSGQVVK
+2473 
-2488 SGDKTL
+2488 
-2494 TLSGANSY
+2494 
-2502 TGGTTISGGT
+2502 
-2512 LVASNV
+2512 
-2518 EALGSGDIDN
+2518 IDN

-2550 ATTAIGAGSALR
+2550 ATTAIGAGSTLR

-2577 LIDSNSGAIVTADHA
+2577 LTNSNSGAIVTADRA

-2620 DTDSAINS
+2620 DSDSAIDS

-2653 AADDT
+2653 ADDDT

-2709 ATYWDGKSL
+2709 ATDWDGKSL

-2772 HNATVNGHVNNQG
+2772 HNATVNGHVNNLG

-2920 DGGEVTPPDDG
+2920 DGGDVTPPDD
-2931 GEVTPPD
+2931 
-2938 DGGDVTPPD
+2938 
-2947 GGGDVTPPDDGGE
+2947 GGDVTPPDDGGE

-2977 DVTPPDDG
+2977 DVTPPDDGGDVTPPDDGGDVTPPDDDGDITPPDG

-3031 IWMRFKA
+3031 VWMRFKA

-3079 MGSYINANT
+3079 MGSYINAST

-3136 GAYNNSVD
+3136 GVYNNSVD

-3214 RLGMRVDGKLY
+3214 RLGVRVDGKLY

-3235 EVNWLHASDNAAA
+3235 EVNWLHASDNASA

>member
-70 ATPFVVETGNTV
+70 ATPFVVETGNTI
-82 ATDTATSAAIVGDN
+82 ATDTAASAAIVGDN

-133 QGTITGSNEDGTIM
+133 QGTITGSNEDGTIL
-147 LQNGGSVINDARIEN
+147 LQNGGSVINDGRIEN
-162 NATYEHDPQDI
+162 SAIYVHNLDLGAPEIDAAI
-173 PQEYAGVYMLNGGSY
+173 YMLNGGSY
-188 VSSESGVLEG
+188 VSSENGVLKG
-198 VSGVIVQSGEAHITN
+198 VSGVIVQSGEVHITN
-213 GGMINSD
+213 GGTINSD

-228 EFRDGTYGTIVNTG
+228 ELRGGAYGTIVNTG

-248 SDGSGKIED
+248 SDGSGEIED
-257 AAIYVHTLNDMAVSG
+257 AAIYAHTFDDIAAG
-272 SVSVDNSGLMQSDFI
+272 DYVSVDNSGLLQSDFI
-287 TVALYYG
+287 AVALYHG
-294 SHFEVVNRV
+294 AHFEVINRA

-311 SSLVGIK
+311 SSLVGIQ
-318 STAMELKVGVD
+318 SAAMELKAGVD

-364 SITTTGGGSG
+364 SITTTGGGAG

-395 SSSVYGVYLDSTRSK
+395 SSTVYGVYLDSARSK

-488 KITTTST
+488 KITATST
-495 GISIAGGNNQIT
+495 GISIASGNNQVT

-512 TIVAKDNG
+512 AIVAKDNG

-548 YNSGTSGTIT
+548 YNSGASGTIT

-590 DSSVY
+590 DSSVF

-643 NGSGNTLTSQGKITG
+643 SGSGNTLTNQGKITG
-658 GTNAI
+658 GTNAV

-682 SGNITDDN
+682 SGSITDGN

-719 SGDWTLP
+719 SGDWTLS

-747 ILNGAMTAKG
+747 IVNGAMTAKG
-757 ATVDSGTTLQIGNSG
+757 ATVDSGTTLQIGNGG

-779 DIVDNGT
+779 NIVDNGT

-800 ISGSGNVIKQGG
+800 ISGSGNVVKQGG

-848 NRAYLKLDAA
+848 NRAYLKLEAA
-858 SASDPFIVADL
+858 NAGDPFIVADL

-944 ESDNAISGDFDDITI
+944 ESDNAISGDFDGITI
-959 NGNAMNSDA
+959 NGNAMNPDA

-989 TWYADRYNAAIDAH
+989 TWYADRDNAAIDAH

-1054 TTISDGTLVANNVEA
+1054 TTISDGTLVATNVEA

-1100 KSGDDALTL
+1100 KSGD
-1109 SGTNTYSGG
+1109 
-1118 TTISGGTLI
+1118 
-1127 ASNVEALGTGDV
+1127 
-1139 TDNAVLELNTGGDFA
+1139 
-1154 NNIGG
+1154 
-1159 SGQVV
+1159 
-1164 KSGDETL
+1164 ETL
-1171 TLSGTNSYTGGTTIS
+1171 TLSGANS
-1186 GGTLVASNVE
+1186 
-1196 ALGSGDVTDNA
+1196 
-1207 TLEMNTGGDFANN
+1207 
-1220 IGGTGSVVKS
+1220 
-1230 GDKTLTLSGSNI
+1230 
-1242 YTGGTLISGGTLIA
+1242 
-1256 TNVDALGTGDVT
+1256 
-1268 DNATLEMNTGGD
+1268 
-1280 FANAIGGTG
+1280 
-1289 SVVKSGDETLTLS
+1289 
-1302 GSNIYTGGTTISGGT
+1302 YTGGTTISGGT

-1367 NNSYTGGTLISD
+1367 NNSYTGGTLISG

-1385 NVEALGSGDVTDN
+1385 NVDALGSGDVTDN
-1398 ATLALNTGG
+1398 ATLEMNTGG
-1407 DFTNNIGG
+1407 DFDNAISGSG
-1415 TGRVEK
+1415 QVVK
-1421 SGDDAL
+1421 SGDETL
-1427 TLSGANSYTGGTLIS
+1427 TLSGANSYTGGTTIS

-1448 TNVDALG
+1448 NNVEALG
-1455 TGNVTDNATL
+1455 TGDVTNNATL

-1506 SGTLIATNVEAL
+1506 GGTLIAT
-1518 GTGDVT
+1518 
-1524 DNATLEL
+1524 
-1531 NTGGD
+1531 
-1536 FDNNIGGTGSVV
+1536 
-1548 KSGDETLTLSGAN
+1548 
-1561 SYTGGTTISGGTL
+1561 
-1574 VATSVDAL
+1574 
-1582 GSGDVTDNATLE
+1582 
-1594 MNTGGDF
+1594 
-1601 ANNIGG
+1601 
-1607 TGSVVKSGD
+1607 
-1616 KTLTLS
+1616 
-1622 GSNTYAGGT
+1622 
-1631 TINDGTLV
+1631 
-1639 ANNVEALGTGDVI
+1639 
-1652 DNATLELNTGG
+1652 
-1663 DFDNAISGSGQV
+1663 
-1675 VKSGDKTLTLSG
+1675 
-1687 ANSYSGATTISGGTL
+1687 
-1702 IAANVNALGTG
+1702 NVNALGTG

-1766 LNSNTADPVIHAAS
+1766 LNSNTVDPVIHAAS

-1837 FITVDGRIDDMGK
+1837 FITVDGRIDDTGK

-1894 ATLDPASSTG
+1894 ATLDPDSATG

-1969 GSGQVVKSGDDA
+1969 GSGQVVKSGDDV
-1981 LTLSGANTY
+1981 LTLSGANSY
-1990 TGGTTI
+1990 SGGTLI
-1996 NDGTLVACNVEALGT
+1996 SDGTLVASNVEALGTGDVTNDAVLELNTGGTFDNAISGSGQVVKSGDETLTLSGANSYTGGTLISGGTLVASNVEALGT
-2011 GDVTDNA
+2011 GDVTDN
-2018 TLELNT
+2018 
-2024 GGTFDN
+2024 
-2030 VISGSGQ
+2030 
-2037 MVKSGDDTL
+2037 
-2046 TLSGSNTYTGGTT
+2046 
-2059 ISGGTLVATSVDAL
+2059 
-2073 GSGDV
+2073 
-2078 TNDAVLE
+2078 AVLE

-2109 LTLSGANS
+2109 LTLSGSNT
-2117 YTGGTTISGGTL
+2117 YTGGTLISGGTL
-2129 VASNVEALGSSDVT
+2129 VATNVEALGSGDVT
-2143 DNATLELNTGGD
+2143 DDATLELNTGGTFD
-2155 FTNNISGSGQ
+2155 NAISGSGQ

-2201 GTGDITDNAV
+2201 GTGDVTNDAVLELNTGGTFDNAISGSGQVVKSGDETLTLSGANSYTGGTLISGGTLVASNVEALGTGDVTDNAV

-2240 SGSNTYTGGTTISG
+2240 SGSNTYTGGTLISG
-2254 GTLVASNVDALG
+2254 GTLVASNVEALG
-2266 TGDVTDNATL
+2266 T
-2276 ELNTGGTFDNV
+2276 
-2287 ISGSGQVVKSGDKT
+2287 
-2301 LTLSGANSYTGGTT
+2301 
-2315 INDGT
+2315 
-2320 LVASNVD
+2320 
-2327 ALGSGDVTNDA
+2327 GDVTNDA
-2338 VLELNTGGDFTN
+2338 VLELNTGGDFDN
-2350 NISGSG
+2350 AISGSG
-2356 QVVKSGDETLTLS
+2356 KVEKSGDGTLTLS
-2369 GTNSYTDGTLISGGT
+2369 GSNTYRGGTTISGGT
-2384 LVATNLE
+2384 LLASNVE

-2411 FTNNISGSGQVVKSG
+2411 FDNAISGSGQVVKSG
-2426 DETLTLSGANSYT
+2426 GDTLTLSGNNSYT
-2439 GGTTISGGTLVASNV
+2439 GGTLISDGTLVASNV
-2454 EALGSGDVTD
+2454 EALGSG
-2464 NATLEMNTG
+2464 N
-2473 GDFDNAISGSGQVVK
+2473 
-2488 SGDKTL
+2488 
-2494 TLSGANSY
+2494 
-2502 TGGTTISGGT
+2502 
-2512 LVASNV
+2512 
-2518 EALGSGDIDN
+2518 IDN

-2577 LIDSNSGAIVTADHA
+2577 LTDSNSDAIVTADHA

-2620 DTDSAINS
+2620 DSDSAINS

-2653 AADDT
+2653 ADDDT

-2709 ATYWDGKSL
+2709 ATGWDGKSL

-2735 GDTDVQEGALWLA
+2735 GDTDVQEGTLWLA

-2920 DGGEVTPPDDG
+2920 DGGDVI
-2931 GEVTPPD
+2931 PPD

-2947 GGGDVTPPDDGGE
+2947 DGGDVTPPDDGGE

-2971 PPDDGG
+2971 PPDDDG

-2985 GDVTPVAPQYRA
+2985 GDVTPPDDDGDITPPDGGDVTPVTPQYRA

-3079 MGSYINANT
+3079 MGSYINAST

-3214 RLGMRVDGKLY
+3214 RLGVRVDGKLY

-3235 EVNWLHASDNAAA
+3235 EVNWLHASDNASA

>member
-122 DSLTGATSVHN
+122 DSSTGATSVHN
-133 QGTITGSNEDGTIM
+133 QGTITGSNEDGAIM

-162 NATYEHDPQDI
+162 SATYEHDPEDI

-213 GGMINSD
+213 GGMISSD

-248 SDGSGKIED
+248 SDGSNKIED

-287 TVALYYG
+287 TVALYHG

-364 SITTTGGGSG
+364 SITTTGGGAG

-395 SSSVYGVYLDSTRSK
+395 SSTVYGVYLDSARSK

-415 NQAGGAISANTAVA
+415 NQAGSAISANTAVA

-437 TNQGKMTGVSD
+437 SNQGKMTGVSD

-512 TIVAKDNG
+512 AIVAKDNG

-534 SITATGSSISYGIQ
+534 SITATGSNMSYGIQ
-548 YNSGTSGTIT
+548 YNSGASGTIT

-590 DSSVY
+590 DSSVF

-603 TLNNLAGGSITAN
+603 TLNNLAGGSISAN
-616 TAVQLNGNNNTLANA
+616 TAVQFHGNNNKLANA

-658 GTNAI
+658 GINAI

-682 SGNITDDN
+682 SGSITDDN

-719 SGDWTLP
+719 SGDWTLS

-757 ATVDSGTTLQIGNSG
+757 ATVDSGTTLQIGNGG

-800 ISGSGNVIKQGG
+800 ISGSGNVVKQGG

-959 NGNAMNSDA
+959 NGNAMNPDA

-989 TWYADRYNAAIDAH
+989 TWYADRDNAAIDAH

-1045 NAENTYTGG
+1045 NAENTYTGS
-1054 TTISDGTLVANNVEA
+1054 TTISEGTLIATNVEA

-1074 VTDNATLELNT
+1074 VTDNATLE
-1085 GGDFDNAIS
+1085 
-1094 GSGQVV
+1094 
-1100 KSGDDALTL
+1100 
-1109 SGTNTYSGG
+1109 
-1118 TTISGGTLI
+1118 
-1127 ASNVEALGTGDV
+1127 
-1139 TDNAVLELNTGGDFA
+1139 
-1154 NNIGG
+1154 
-1159 SGQVV
+1159 
-1164 KSGDETL
+1164 
-1171 TLSGTNSYTGGTTIS
+1171 
-1186 GGTLVASNVE
+1186 
-1196 ALGSGDVTDNA
+1196 
-1207 TLEMNTGGDFANN
+1207 M
-1220 IGGTGSVVKS
+1220 
-1230 GDKTLTLSGSNI
+1230 
-1242 YTGGTLISGGTLIA
+1242 
-1256 TNVDALGTGDVT
+1256 
-1268 DNATLEMNTGGD
+1268 
-1280 FANAIGGTG
+1280 
-1289 SVVKSGDETLTLS
+1289 
-1302 GSNIYTGGTTISGGT
+1302 
-1317 LVATNVEALGSGDVT
+1317 
-1332 DNATLELN
+1332 
-1340 TGGTFDNVISGSGQ
+1340 
-1354 VVKSGDDALTLSG
+1354 
-1367 NNSYTGGTLISD
+1367 
-1379 GTLVAS
+1379 
-1385 NVEALGSGDVTDN
+1385 
-1398 ATLALNTGG
+1398 
-1407 DFTNNIGG
+1407 
-1415 TGRVEK
+1415 
-1421 SGDDAL
+1421 
-1427 TLSGANSYTGGTLIS
+1427 
-1442 GGTLVA
+1442 
-1448 TNVDALG
+1448 
-1455 TGNVTDNATL
+1455 
-1465 ELNTGGDFDN
+1465 
-1475 AISGSGQVVK
+1475 
-1485 SGDKTLTL
+1485 
-1493 SGANSYTGGTTIS
+1493 
-1506 SGTLIATNVEAL
+1506 
-1518 GTGDVT
+1518 
-1524 DNATLEL
+1524 
-1531 NTGGD
+1531 
-1536 FDNNIGGTGSVV
+1536 
-1548 KSGDETLTLSGAN
+1548 
-1561 SYTGGTTISGGTL
+1561 
-1574 VATSVDAL
+1574 
-1582 GSGDVTDNATLE
+1582 
-1594 MNTGGDF
+1594 
-1601 ANNIGG
+1601 
-1607 TGSVVKSGD
+1607 
-1616 KTLTLS
+1616 
-1622 GSNTYAGGT
+1622 
-1631 TINDGTLV
+1631 
-1639 ANNVEALGTGDVI
+1639 
-1652 DNATLELNTGG
+1652 
-1663 DFDNAISGSGQV
+1663 
-1675 VKSGDKTLTLSG
+1675 
-1687 ANSYSGATTISGGTL
+1687 
-1702 IAANVNALGTG
+1702 
-1713 AIDNRASL
+1713 
-1721 LLDASGQFTVT
+1721 
-1732 DLTTESG
+1732 
-1739 GNTEIGAGSTLQ
+1739 
-1751 ATTLTQKS
+1751 
-1759 DSTLTIN
+1759 
-1766 LNSNTADPVIHAAS
+1766 
-1780 QVSLAGTLDIT
+1780 
-1791 GVGDVLDSDPAST
+1791 
-1804 DDLDTF
+1804 
-1810 TLIASDKTIAGDF
+1810 
-1823 EKLTVAGMDADLAD
+1823 
-1837 FITVDGRIDDMGK
+1837 
-1850 QYELT
+1850 
-1855 TALTWYADRDDAV
+1855 
-1868 TDAHGTFNLT
+1868 
-1878 NADGSF
+1878 
-1884 AVNTVLENVD
+1884 
-1894 ATLDPASSTG
+1894 
-1904 WDGTSLIKQGAGTL
+1904 
-1918 ILNAEN
+1918 
-1924 TYTGGTTISGGTL
+1924 
-1937 VATNV
+1937 
-1942 DALGSGDVTDDA
+1942 
-1954 TLELNTG
+1954 
-1961 GTFDNAIS
+1961 
-1969 GSGQVVKSGDDA
+1969 
-1981 LTLSGANTY
+1981 
-1990 TGGTTI
+1990 
-1996 NDGTLVACNVEALGT
+1996 
-2011 GDVTDNA
+2011 
-2018 TLELNT
+2018 
-2024 GGTFDN
+2024 
-2030 VISGSGQ
+2030 
-2037 MVKSGDDTL
+2037 
-2046 TLSGSNTYTGGTT
+2046 
-2059 ISGGTLVATSVDAL
+2059 
-2073 GSGDV
+2073 
-2078 TNDAVLE
+2078 
-2085 LNTGG
+2085 NTGG

-2129 VASNVEALGSSDVT
+2129 VASNVEALGTGDITDNATLELNAGGDFANNIGGTGSVVKSGDKTLTLSGSNTYTGGTTISGGTLVASNVEALGSGDVT
-2143 DNATLELNTGGD
+2143 DNATLELNTSGTFD
-2155 FTNNISGSGQ
+2155 NAISGSGQ
-2165 VVKSGDDVLT
+2165 VVKSGDKMLT

-2191 TLVASNVEAL
+2191 TLVASNVE
-2201 GTGDITDNAV
+2201 
-2211 LELNT
+2211 
-2216 GGDFDNA
+2216 
-2223 ISGSGQVVKS
+2223 S
-2233 GDETLTL
+2233 
-2240 SGSNTYTGGTTISG
+2240 
-2254 GTLVASNVDALG
+2254 
-2266 TGDVTDNATL
+2266 
-2276 ELNTGGTFDNV
+2276 
-2287 ISGSGQVVKSGDKT
+2287 
-2301 LTLSGANSYTGGTT
+2301 
-2315 INDGT
+2315 
-2320 LVASNVD
+2320 
-2327 ALGSGDVTNDA
+2327 
-2338 VLELNTGGDFTN
+2338 
-2350 NISGSG
+2350 
-2356 QVVKSGDETLTLS
+2356 
-2369 GTNSYTDGTLISGGT
+2369 
-2384 LVATNLE
+2384 
-2391 ALGTG
+2391 LGTG

-2426 DETLTLSGANSYT
+2426 DDALALSGANSYT
-2439 GGTTISGGTLVASNV
+2439 GGTLISSGTLVATNV
-2454 EALGSGDVTD
+2454 DALGSGDVTD
-2464 NATLEMNTG
+2464 NATLELNTG
-2473 GDFDNAISGSGQVVK
+2473 GTFDNAISGSGQVVK

-2494 TLSGANSY
+2494 TLSGSNTY
-2502 TGGTTISGGT
+2502 TGGTLISDGT

-2653 AADDT
+2653 ADDDT

-2709 ATYWDGKSL
+2709 ATDWDGKSL

-2772 HNATVNGHVNNQG
+2772 HNATVNGHVNNLG
-2785 SLYFVDTFTVN
+2785 NLYFVDTFTVN

-2883 GDFTLYKGHV
+2883 GDFRLYKGHV

-2947 GGGDVTPPDDGGE
+2947 DGGDVTPPDDGGE

-2977 DVTPPDDG
+2977 DVTPPDDGGDVTPPDDGGDITPPDG

-3079 MGSYINANT
+3079 MGSYINAST

-3214 RLGMRVDGKLY
+3214 RLGVRVDGKLY

-3235 EVNWLHASDNAAA
+3235 EVNWLHASDNASA

-3261 DRVEVK
+3261 DRLEVK

>member
-1 MNKTYNIIW
+1 
-10 NAARGMYIVTS
+10 
-21 ELARSGSRA
+21 
-30 IVSVSAS
+30 
-37 CAVTLLAMD
+37 
-46 AAPAVA
+46 
-52 EETRVSIPSQT
+52 
-63 TTYTLSG
+63 
-70 ATPFVVETGNTV
+70 
-82 ATDTATSAAIVGDN
+82 
-96 SNDWDLLIESGA
+96 
-108 VVGSSLTDSQAMNL
+108 
-122 DSLTGATSVHN
+122 
-133 QGTITGSNEDGTIM
+133 
-147 LQNGGSVINDARIEN
+147 
-162 NATYEHDPQDI
+162 
-173 PQEYAGVYMLNGGSY
+173 
-188 VSSESGVLEG
+188 
-198 VSGVIVQSGEAHITN
+198 
-213 GGMINSD
+213 
-220 GSWRSYGV
+220 
-228 EFRDGTYGTIVNTG
+228 
-242 TIITTA
+242 
-248 SDGSGKIED
+248 
-257 AAIYVHTLNDMAVSG
+257 
-272 SVSVDNSGLMQSDFI
+272 
-287 TVALYYG
+287 
-294 SHFEVVNRV
+294 
-303 GGVITAGN
+303 
-311 SSLVGIK
+311 
-318 STAMELKVGVD
+318 
-329 NLVTNDGTISA
+329 
-340 YGTAN
+340 
-345 TYGIH
+345 
-350 YGESTSGGVITNTG
+350 
-364 SITTTGGGSG
+364 
-374 DASVYVHGNG
+374 
-384 DGTVVN
+384 
-390 NSGTM
+390 
-395 SSSVYGVYLDSTRSK
+395 
-410 GHTLN
+410 
-415 NQAGGAISANTAVA
+415 
-429 INGNGNTI
+429 
-437 TNQGKMTGVSD
+437 
-448 GLLISG
+448 
-454 NNNIVTTSGGE
+454 
-465 ISGKNGIRVSKGSGN
+465 
-480 QITAKSGS
+480 
-488 KITTTST
+488 
-495 GISIAGGNNQIT
+495 
-507 TESGS
+507 
-512 TIVAKDNG
+512 
-520 ILINSGANNVTNGG
+520 
-534 SITATGSSISYGIQ
+534 
-548 YNSGTSGTIT
+548 
-558 NTGTITTT
+558 
-566 GKGAGDASVYAHGGA
+566 
-581 VTINNSGTM
+581 
-590 DSSVY
+590 
-595 GVYVTTGH
+595 
-603 TLNNLAGGSITAN
+603 
-616 TAVQLNGNNNTLANA
+616 
-631 GAILGDTNGVTI
+631 
-643 NGSGNTLTSQGKITG
+643 
-658 GTNAI
+658 
-663 LINSGSKN
+663 
-671 NTLTLNTGTEI
+671 
-682 SGNITDDN
+682 
-690 NSASANNN
+690 
-698 LILDGEG
+698 
-705 TLGSSISGLNSVTS
+705 
-719 SGDWTLP
+719 
-726 GATMNLSGTTNSA
+726 
-739 LWVKSGTL
+739 
-747 ILNGAMTAKG
+747 
-757 ATVDSGTTLQIGNSG
+757 
-772 TLGAFNG
+772 
-779 DIVDNGT
+779 
-786 LTFNRS
+786 
-792 DAAAYGSV
+792 
-800 ISGSGNVIKQGG
+800 
-812 GELTLSNN
+812 
-820 NSYSGGTTI
+820 
-829 AEGTLTATAGGA
+829 
-841 LGSGNID
+841 
-848 NRAYLKLDAA
+848 
-858 SASDPFIVADL
+858 
-869 TTHSGAT
+869 
-876 VEIGAGSTLQANTL
+876 
-890 TQQDGSTLTADLTA
+890 
-904 TSGPAIRAKN
+904 
-914 VNLDGT
+914 
-920 LNVASPASQ
+920 
-929 EPIRS
+929 
-934 TDDLISLALI
+934 
-944 ESDNAISGDFDDITI
+944 
-959 NGNAMNSDA
+959 
-968 FITVVGQK
+968 
-976 NVNDTHYDLVETL
+976 
-989 TWYADRYNAAIDAH
+989 
-1003 GTFNLADADDSF
+1003 
-1015 TVNTVLENVDANS
+1015 
-1028 GWNGQSLT
+1028 
-1036 KTGAGTLIL
+1036 
-1045 NAENTYTGG
+1045 
-1054 TTISDGTLVANNVEA
+1054 
-1069 LGTGN
+1069 
-1074 VTDNATLELNT
+1074 
-1085 GGDFDNAIS
+1085 
-1094 GSGQVV
+1094 
-1100 KSGDDALTL
+1100 
-1109 SGTNTYSGG
+1109 
-1118 TTISGGTLI
+1118 
-1127 ASNVEALGTGDV
+1127 
-1139 TDNAVLELNTGGDFA
+1139 
-1154 NNIGG
+1154 
-1159 SGQVV
+1159 
-1164 KSGDETL
+1164 
-1171 TLSGTNSYTGGTTIS
+1171 NSYTGGTTIS

-1207 TLEMNTGGDFANN
+1207 TLELNTGGDF
-1220 IGGTGSVVKS
+1220 
-1230 GDKTLTLSGSNI
+1230 
-1242 YTGGTLISGGTLIA
+1242 
-1256 TNVDALGTGDVT
+1256 
-1268 DNATLEMNTGGD
+1268 DNA
-1280 FANAIGGTG
+1280 
-1289 SVVKSGDETLTLS
+1289 
-1302 GSNIYTGGTTISGGT
+1302 
-1317 LVATNVEALGSGDVT
+1317 
-1332 DNATLELN
+1332 
-1340 TGGTFDNVISGSGQ
+1340 ISGSGQ

-1385 NVEALGSGDVTDN
+1385 NVEALGSGDVTN
-1398 ATLALNTGG
+1398 
-1407 DFTNNIGG
+1407 
-1415 TGRVEK
+1415 
-1421 SGDDAL
+1421 DA
-1427 TLSGANSYTGGTLIS
+1427 
-1442 GGTLVA
+1442 V
-1448 TNVDALG
+1448 
-1455 TGNVTDNATL
+1455 L

-1506 SGTLIATNVEAL
+1506 GGTLVASNVEAL
-1518 GTGDVT
+1518 G
-1524 DNATLEL
+1524 
-1531 NTGGD
+1531 
-1536 FDNNIGGTGSVV
+1536 
-1548 KSGDETLTLSGAN
+1548 SGDIT
-1561 SYTGGTTISGGTL
+1561 
-1574 VATSVDAL
+1574 
-1582 GSGDVTDNATLE
+1582 
-1594 MNTGGDF
+1594 
-1601 ANNIGG
+1601 
-1607 TGSVVKSGD
+1607 
-1616 KTLTLS
+1616 
-1622 GSNTYAGGT
+1622 
-1631 TINDGTLV
+1631 
-1639 ANNVEALGTGDVI
+1639 

-1675 VKSGDKTLTLSG
+1675 VKSGDETLTLSG
-1687 ANSYSGATTISGGTL
+1687 TNTYTGGTTISGGTL
-1702 IAANVNALGTG
+1702 IATHVNALGTG

-1721 LLDASGQFTVT
+1721 LLDASGQFAVT

-1837 FITVDGRIDDMGK
+1837 FITVDGRIDDTGK

-1894 ATLDPASSTG
+1894 ATLDPDSATG

-1924 TYTGGTTISGGTL
+1924 TYTVGTTISGGTL

-1969 GSGQVVKSGDDA
+1969 GSGQVVKSGDKM
-1981 LTLSGANTY
+1981 LTLSGTNSY
-1990 TGGTTI
+1990 SGGTLI
-1996 NDGTLVACNVEALGT
+1996 SGGTLVATNVDALGS
-2011 GDVTDNA
+2011 GDVTDDA

-2030 VISGSGQ
+2030 AISGSGQ
-2037 MVKSGDDTL
+2037 VVKSGDDTL
-2046 TLSGSNTYTGGTT
+2046 TLSGSNTYTGGT
-2059 ISGGTLVATSVDAL
+2059 I
-2073 GSGDV
+2073 
-2078 TNDAVLE
+2078 
-2085 LNTGG
+2085 
-2090 DFDNAISG
+2090 
-2098 SGQVVKSGDET
+2098 
-2109 LTLSGANS
+2109 
-2117 YTGGTTISGGTL
+2117 ISGGTL
-2129 VASNVEALGSSDVT
+2129 VASNVEALGTGDVT
-2143 DNATLELNTGGD
+2143 ND
-2155 FTNNISGSGQ
+2155 
-2165 VVKSGDDVLT
+2165 
-2175 LSGAN
+2175 
-2180 SYSGGTLISDG
+2180 
-2191 TLVASNVEAL
+2191 
-2201 GTGDITDNAV
+2201 AV

-2240 SGSNTYTGGTTISG
+2240 SGSNTYTGGTLISG
-2254 GTLVASNVDALG
+2254 GTLVASNV
-2266 TGDVTDNATL
+2266 
-2276 ELNTGGTFDNV
+2276 E
-2287 ISGSGQVVKSGDKT
+2287 
-2301 LTLSGANSYTGGTT
+2301 
-2315 INDGT
+2315 
-2320 LVASNVD
+2320 

-2350 NISGSG
+2350 AISGSGQVVKSGDETLTLSGANSYTGGTLISGGTLIASNVEALGTGDVTDNAVLELNTGGDFDNAISGSGQVEKSGDETLTLSGANSYTGGTLISSGTLVANDVNALGTGDVTDNAVLELNTGGTFDNAISGSGQVVKSGDETLTLSGSNTYTGGTTINDGTLIATSVDALGSGDVTDNAVLELNTGGDFDNAISGSG

-2396 DVTNNATLELNTGGD
+2396 DVTNNATLELNTGGTFD
-2411 FTNNISGSGQVVKSG
+2411 NAISGSGQVVKSG
-2426 DETLTLSGANSYT
+2426 DDALTLSGSNTYT
-2439 GGTTISGGTLVASNV
+2439 GGTTISGGTLIATSVD
-2454 EALGSGDVTD
+2454 ALGSGDVTD
-2464 NATLEMNTG
+2464 NAVLELNTG
-2473 GDFDNAISGSGQVVK
+2473 GTFDNAISGSGQVVK

-2494 TLSGANSY
+2494 TLSGSNTY

-2512 LVASNV
+2512 LIASNV
-2518 EALGSGDIDN
+2518 EALGSGNIDN

-2550 ATTAIGAGSALR
+2550 ATTAIGAGSTLR

-2577 LIDSNSGAIVTADHA
+2577 LTDSNSGAIVTADHA

-2709 ATYWDGKSL
+2709 ATDWDGKSL

-2772 HNATVNGHVNNQG
+2772 HNATVNGHVNNLG

-2920 DGGEVTPPDDG
+2920 DGGDVTPPDDG
-2931 GEVTPPD
+2931 GDVIPPDDGGDVTPPD

-2947 GGGDVTPPDDGGE
+2947 DGGD
-2960 VTPPDDGGEVT
+2960 VT

-2977 DVTPPDDG
+2977 DVTPPDDGGDVTPPDDDGDITPPDG

-3031 IWMRFKA
+3031 VWMRFKA

-3079 MGSYINANT
+3079 MGSYINAST

-3235 EVNWLHASDNAAA
+3235 EVNWLHASDNASA

>member
-1 MNKTYNIIW
+1 
-10 NAARGMYIVTS
+10 
-21 ELARSGSRA
+21 
-30 IVSVSAS
+30 
-37 CAVTLLAMD
+37 
-46 AAPAVA
+46 
-52 EETRVSIPSQT
+52 
-63 TTYTLSG
+63 
-70 ATPFVVETGNTV
+70 
-82 ATDTATSAAIVGDN
+82 
-96 SNDWDLLIESGA
+96 
-108 VVGSSLTDSQAMNL
+108 
-122 DSLTGATSVHN
+122 
-133 QGTITGSNEDGTIM
+133 
-147 LQNGGSVINDARIEN
+147 
-162 NATYEHDPQDI
+162 
-173 PQEYAGVYMLNGGSY
+173 
-188 VSSESGVLEG
+188 
-198 VSGVIVQSGEAHITN
+198 
-213 GGMINSD
+213 
-220 GSWRSYGV
+220 
-228 EFRDGTYGTIVNTG
+228 
-242 TIITTA
+242 
-248 SDGSGKIED
+248 
-257 AAIYVHTLNDMAVSG
+257 
-272 SVSVDNSGLMQSDFI
+272 
-287 TVALYYG
+287 
-294 SHFEVVNRV
+294 
-303 GGVITAGN
+303 
-311 SSLVGIK
+311 
-318 STAMELKVGVD
+318 
-329 NLVTNDGTISA
+329 
-340 YGTAN
+340 
-345 TYGIH
+345 
-350 YGESTSGGVITNTG
+350 
-364 SITTTGGGSG
+364 
-374 DASVYVHGNG
+374 
-384 DGTVVN
+384 
-390 NSGTM
+390 
-395 SSSVYGVYLDSTRSK
+395 
-410 GHTLN
+410 
-415 NQAGGAISANTAVA
+415 
-429 INGNGNTI
+429 
-437 TNQGKMTGVSD
+437 
-448 GLLISG
+448 
-454 NNNIVTTSGGE
+454 
-465 ISGKNGIRVSKGSGN
+465 
-480 QITAKSGS
+480 
-488 KITTTST
+488 
-495 GISIAGGNNQIT
+495 
-507 TESGS
+507 
-512 TIVAKDNG
+512 
-520 ILINSGANNVTNGG
+520 
-534 SITATGSSISYGIQ
+534 
-548 YNSGTSGTIT
+548 
-558 NTGTITTT
+558 
-566 GKGAGDASVYAHGGA
+566 
-581 VTINNSGTM
+581 
-590 DSSVY
+590 
-595 GVYVTTGH
+595 
-603 TLNNLAGGSITAN
+603 
-616 TAVQLNGNNNTLANA
+616 
-631 GAILGDTNGVTI
+631 
-643 NGSGNTLTSQGKITG
+643 
-658 GTNAI
+658 
-663 LINSGSKN
+663 
-671 NTLTLNTGTEI
+671 
-682 SGNITDDN
+682 
-690 NSASANNN
+690 
-698 LILDGEG
+698 
-705 TLGSSISGLNSVTS
+705 
-719 SGDWTLP
+719 
-726 GATMNLSGTTNSA
+726 
-739 LWVKSGTL
+739 
-747 ILNGAMTAKG
+747 
-757 ATVDSGTTLQIGNSG
+757 
-772 TLGAFNG
+772 
-779 DIVDNGT
+779 
-786 LTFNRS
+786 
-792 DAAAYGSV
+792 
-800 ISGSGNVIKQGG
+800 
-812 GELTLSNN
+812 
-820 NSYSGGTTI
+820 
-829 AEGTLTATAGGA
+829 
-841 LGSGNID
+841 
-848 NRAYLKLDAA
+848 
-858 SASDPFIVADL
+858 
-869 TTHSGAT
+869 
-876 VEIGAGSTLQANTL
+876 
-890 TQQDGSTLTADLTA
+890 
-904 TSGPAIRAKN
+904 
-914 VNLDGT
+914 
-920 LNVASPASQ
+920 
-929 EPIRS
+929 
-934 TDDLISLALI
+934 
-944 ESDNAISGDFDDITI
+944 
-959 NGNAMNSDA
+959 
-968 FITVVGQK
+968 
-976 NVNDTHYDLVETL
+976 
-989 TWYADRYNAAIDAH
+989 
-1003 GTFNLADADDSF
+1003 
-1015 TVNTVLENVDANS
+1015 
-1028 GWNGQSLT
+1028 
-1036 KTGAGTLIL
+1036 
-1045 NAENTYTGG
+1045 
-1054 TTISDGTLVANNVEA
+1054 
-1069 LGTGN
+1069 
-1074 VTDNATLELNT
+1074 
-1085 GGDFDNAIS
+1085 
-1094 GSGQVV
+1094 
-1100 KSGDDALTL
+1100 
-1109 SGTNTYSGG
+1109 
-1118 TTISGGTLI
+1118 
-1127 ASNVEALGTGDV
+1127 
-1139 TDNAVLELNTGGDFA
+1139 
-1154 NNIGG
+1154 
-1159 SGQVV
+1159 
-1164 KSGDETL
+1164 
-1171 TLSGTNSYTGGTTIS
+1171 
-1186 GGTLVASNVE
+1186 
-1196 ALGSGDVTDNA
+1196 
-1207 TLEMNTGGDFANN
+1207 
-1220 IGGTGSVVKS
+1220 
-1230 GDKTLTLSGSNI
+1230 
-1242 YTGGTLISGGTLIA
+1242 
-1256 TNVDALGTGDVT
+1256 
-1268 DNATLEMNTGGD
+1268 
-1280 FANAIGGTG
+1280 
-1289 SVVKSGDETLTLS
+1289 
-1302 GSNIYTGGTTISGGT
+1302 
-1317 LVATNVEALGSGDVT
+1317 NVEALGSGDVT

-1340 TGGTFDNVISGSGQ
+1340 TGGDFDNAISGSGQ

-1385 NVEALGSGDVTDN
+1385 NVEALGSGDVTN
-1398 ATLALNTGG
+1398 
-1407 DFTNNIGG
+1407 
-1415 TGRVEK
+1415 
-1421 SGDDAL
+1421 DA
-1427 TLSGANSYTGGTLIS
+1427 
-1442 GGTLVA
+1442 V
-1448 TNVDALG
+1448 
-1455 TGNVTDNATL
+1455 L

-1506 SGTLIATNVEAL
+1506 GGTLVASNVEAL
-1518 GTGDVT
+1518 G
-1524 DNATLEL
+1524 
-1531 NTGGD
+1531 
-1536 FDNNIGGTGSVV
+1536 
-1548 KSGDETLTLSGAN
+1548 SGDIT
-1561 SYTGGTTISGGTL
+1561 
-1574 VATSVDAL
+1574 
-1582 GSGDVTDNATLE
+1582 
-1594 MNTGGDF
+1594 
-1601 ANNIGG
+1601 
-1607 TGSVVKSGD
+1607 
-1616 KTLTLS
+1616 
-1622 GSNTYAGGT
+1622 
-1631 TINDGTLV
+1631 
-1639 ANNVEALGTGDVI
+1639 

-1675 VKSGDKTLTLSG
+1675 VKSGDETLTLSG
-1687 ANSYSGATTISGGTL
+1687 TNTYTGGTTISGGTL
-1702 IAANVNALGTG
+1702 IATHVNALGTG

-1721 LLDASGQFTVT
+1721 LLDASGQFAVT

-1837 FITVDGRIDDMGK
+1837 FITVDGRIDDTGK

-1894 ATLDPASSTG
+1894 ATLDPDSATG

-1924 TYTGGTTISGGTL
+1924 TYTVGTTISGGTL

-1969 GSGQVVKSGDDA
+1969 GSGQVVKSGDKM
-1981 LTLSGANTY
+1981 LTLSGTNSY
-1990 TGGTTI
+1990 SGGTLI
-1996 NDGTLVACNVEALGT
+1996 SGGTLVATNVDALGS
-2011 GDVTDNA
+2011 GDVTDDA

-2030 VISGSGQ
+2030 AISGSGQ
-2037 MVKSGDDTL
+2037 VVKSGDDTL
-2046 TLSGSNTYTGGTT
+2046 TLSGSNTYTGGT
-2059 ISGGTLVATSVDAL
+2059 I
-2073 GSGDV
+2073 
-2078 TNDAVLE
+2078 
-2085 LNTGG
+2085 
-2090 DFDNAISG
+2090 
-2098 SGQVVKSGDET
+2098 
-2109 LTLSGANS
+2109 
-2117 YTGGTTISGGTL
+2117 ISGGTL
-2129 VASNVEALGSSDVT
+2129 VASNVEALGTGDVT
-2143 DNATLELNTGGD
+2143 ND
-2155 FTNNISGSGQ
+2155 
-2165 VVKSGDDVLT
+2165 
-2175 LSGAN
+2175 
-2180 SYSGGTLISDG
+2180 
-2191 TLVASNVEAL
+2191 
-2201 GTGDITDNAV
+2201 AV

-2240 SGSNTYTGGTTISG
+2240 SGSNTYTGGTLISG
-2254 GTLVASNVDALG
+2254 GTLVASNV
-2266 TGDVTDNATL
+2266 
-2276 ELNTGGTFDNV
+2276 E
-2287 ISGSGQVVKSGDKT
+2287 
-2301 LTLSGANSYTGGTT
+2301 
-2315 INDGT
+2315 
-2320 LVASNVD
+2320 

-2350 NISGSG
+2350 AISGSGQVVKSGDETLTLSGANSYTGGTLISGGTLIASNVEALGTGDVTDNAVLELNTGGDFDNAISGSGQVEKSGDETLTLSGANSYTGGTLISSGTLVANDVNALGTGDVTDNAVLELNTGGTFDNAISGSGQVVKSGDETLTLSGSNTYTGGTTINDGTLIATSVDALGSGDVTDNAVLELNTGGDFDNAISGSG

-2396 DVTNNATLELNTGGD
+2396 DVTNNATLELNTGGTFD
-2411 FTNNISGSGQVVKSG
+2411 NAISGSGQVVKSG
-2426 DETLTLSGANSYT
+2426 DDALTLSGSNTYT
-2439 GGTTISGGTLVASNV
+2439 GGTTISGGTLIATSVD
-2454 EALGSGDVTD
+2454 ALGSGDVTD
-2464 NATLEMNTG
+2464 NAVLELNTG
-2473 GDFDNAISGSGQVVK
+2473 GTFDNAISGSGQVVK

-2494 TLSGANSY
+2494 TLSGSNTY

-2512 LVASNV
+2512 LIASNV
-2518 EALGSGDIDN
+2518 EALGSGNIDN

-2550 ATTAIGAGSALR
+2550 ATTAIGAGSTLR

-2577 LIDSNSGAIVTADHA
+2577 LTDSNSGAIVTADHA

-2709 ATYWDGKSL
+2709 ATDWDGKSL

-2772 HNATVNGHVNNQG
+2772 HNATVNGHVNNLG

-2920 DGGEVTPPDDG
+2920 DGGDVTPPDDG
-2931 GEVTPPD
+2931 GDVIPPDDGGDVTPPD

-2947 GGGDVTPPDDGGE
+2947 DGGD
-2960 VTPPDDGGEVT
+2960 VT

-2977 DVTPPDDG
+2977 DVTPPDDGGDVTPPDDDGDITPPDG

-3031 IWMRFKA
+3031 VWMRFKA

-3079 MGSYINANT
+3079 MGSYINAST

-3235 EVNWLHASDNAAA
+3235 EVNWLHASDNASA

>member
-1 MNKTYNIIW
+1 
-10 NAARGMYIVTS
+10 
-21 ELARSGSRA
+21 
-30 IVSVSAS
+30 
-37 CAVTLLAMD
+37 
-46 AAPAVA
+46 
-52 EETRVSIPSQT
+52 
-63 TTYTLSG
+63 
-70 ATPFVVETGNTV
+70 
-82 ATDTATSAAIVGDN
+82 
-96 SNDWDLLIESGA
+96 
-108 VVGSSLTDSQAMNL
+108 
-122 DSLTGATSVHN
+122 
-133 QGTITGSNEDGTIM
+133 
-147 LQNGGSVINDARIEN
+147 
-162 NATYEHDPQDI
+162 
-173 PQEYAGVYMLNGGSY
+173 
-188 VSSESGVLEG
+188 
-198 VSGVIVQSGEAHITN
+198 
-213 GGMINSD
+213 
-220 GSWRSYGV
+220 
-228 EFRDGTYGTIVNTG
+228 
-242 TIITTA
+242 
-248 SDGSGKIED
+248 
-257 AAIYVHTLNDMAVSG
+257 
-272 SVSVDNSGLMQSDFI
+272 
-287 TVALYYG
+287 
-294 SHFEVVNRV
+294 
-303 GGVITAGN
+303 
-311 SSLVGIK
+311 
-318 STAMELKVGVD
+318 
-329 NLVTNDGTISA
+329 
-340 YGTAN
+340 
-345 TYGIH
+345 
-350 YGESTSGGVITNTG
+350 
-364 SITTTGGGSG
+364 
-374 DASVYVHGNG
+374 
-384 DGTVVN
+384 
-390 NSGTM
+390 
-395 SSSVYGVYLDSTRSK
+395 
-410 GHTLN
+410 
-415 NQAGGAISANTAVA
+415 
-429 INGNGNTI
+429 
-437 TNQGKMTGVSD
+437 
-448 GLLISG
+448 
-454 NNNIVTTSGGE
+454 
-465 ISGKNGIRVSKGSGN
+465 
-480 QITAKSGS
+480 
-488 KITTTST
+488 
-495 GISIAGGNNQIT
+495 
-507 TESGS
+507 
-512 TIVAKDNG
+512 
-520 ILINSGANNVTNGG
+520 
-534 SITATGSSISYGIQ
+534 
-548 YNSGTSGTIT
+548 
-558 NTGTITTT
+558 
-566 GKGAGDASVYAHGGA
+566 
-581 VTINNSGTM
+581 
-590 DSSVY
+590 
-595 GVYVTTGH
+595 
-603 TLNNLAGGSITAN
+603 
-616 TAVQLNGNNNTLANA
+616 
-631 GAILGDTNGVTI
+631 
-643 NGSGNTLTSQGKITG
+643 
-658 GTNAI
+658 
-663 LINSGSKN
+663 
-671 NTLTLNTGTEI
+671 
-682 SGNITDDN
+682 
-690 NSASANNN
+690 
-698 LILDGEG
+698 
-705 TLGSSISGLNSVTS
+705 
-719 SGDWTLP
+719 
-726 GATMNLSGTTNSA
+726 
-739 LWVKSGTL
+739 
-747 ILNGAMTAKG
+747 
-757 ATVDSGTTLQIGNSG
+757 
-772 TLGAFNG
+772 
-779 DIVDNGT
+779 
-786 LTFNRS
+786 
-792 DAAAYGSV
+792 
-800 ISGSGNVIKQGG
+800 
-812 GELTLSNN
+812 
-820 NSYSGGTTI
+820 
-829 AEGTLTATAGGA
+829 A
-841 LGSGNID
+841 LGSGD
-848 NRAYLKLDAA
+848 
-858 SASDPFIVADL
+858 
-869 TTHSGAT
+869 
-876 VEIGAGSTLQANTL
+876 
-890 TQQDGSTLTADLTA
+890 
-904 TSGPAIRAKN
+904 
-914 VNLDGT
+914 
-920 LNVASPASQ
+920 
-929 EPIRS
+929 
-934 TDDLISLALI
+934 
-944 ESDNAISGDFDDITI
+944 
-959 NGNAMNSDA
+959 
-968 FITVVGQK
+968 
-976 NVNDTHYDLVETL
+976 
-989 TWYADRYNAAIDAH
+989 
-1003 GTFNLADADDSF
+1003 
-1015 TVNTVLENVDANS
+1015 
-1028 GWNGQSLT
+1028 
-1036 KTGAGTLIL
+1036 
-1045 NAENTYTGG
+1045 
-1054 TTISDGTLVANNVEA
+1054 
-1069 LGTGN
+1069 

-1085 GGDFDNAIS
+1085 GGDFD
-1094 GSGQVV
+1094 
-1100 KSGDDALTL
+1100 
-1109 SGTNTYSGG
+1109 
-1118 TTISGGTLI
+1118 
-1127 ASNVEALGTGDV
+1127 
-1139 TDNAVLELNTGGDFA
+1139 
-1154 NNIGG
+1154 
-1159 SGQVV
+1159 
-1164 KSGDETL
+1164 
-1171 TLSGTNSYTGGTTIS
+1171 
-1186 GGTLVASNVE
+1186 
-1196 ALGSGDVTDNA
+1196 
-1207 TLEMNTGGDFANN
+1207 NN

-1230 GDKTLTLSGSNI
+1230 GDKTLTLSG
-1242 YTGGTLISGGTLIA
+1242 
-1256 TNVDALGTGDVT
+1256 
-1268 DNATLEMNTGGD
+1268 
-1280 FANAIGGTG
+1280 AN
-1289 SVVKSGDETLTLS
+1289 S
-1302 GSNIYTGGTTISGGT
+1302 YTGGTTISGGT

-1354 VVKSGDDALTLSG
+1354 VVKSGDEMLTLSGANSYTGGTTISGGTLVASNVEALGSGDVTDNATLELNTGGDFDNAISGSGQVVKSGDDALTLSG

-1385 NVEALGSGDVTDN
+1385 NVEALGSGDVTN
-1398 ATLALNTGG
+1398 
-1407 DFTNNIGG
+1407 
-1415 TGRVEK
+1415 
-1421 SGDDAL
+1421 DA
-1427 TLSGANSYTGGTLIS
+1427 
-1442 GGTLVA
+1442 V
-1448 TNVDALG
+1448 
-1455 TGNVTDNATL
+1455 L

-1506 SGTLIATNVEAL
+1506 GGTLVASNVEAL
-1518 GTGDVT
+1518 G
-1524 DNATLEL
+1524 
-1531 NTGGD
+1531 
-1536 FDNNIGGTGSVV
+1536 
-1548 KSGDETLTLSGAN
+1548 SGDIT
-1561 SYTGGTTISGGTL
+1561 
-1574 VATSVDAL
+1574 
-1582 GSGDVTDNATLE
+1582 
-1594 MNTGGDF
+1594 
-1601 ANNIGG
+1601 
-1607 TGSVVKSGD
+1607 
-1616 KTLTLS
+1616 
-1622 GSNTYAGGT
+1622 
-1631 TINDGTLV
+1631 
-1639 ANNVEALGTGDVI
+1639 

-1675 VKSGDKTLTLSG
+1675 VKSGDETLTLSG
-1687 ANSYSGATTISGGTL
+1687 TNTYTGGTTISGGTL
-1702 IAANVNALGTG
+1702 IATHVNALGTG

-1721 LLDASGQFTVT
+1721 LLDASGQFAVT

-1837 FITVDGRIDDMGK
+1837 FITVDGRIDDTGK

-1894 ATLDPASSTG
+1894 ATLDPDSATG

-1924 TYTGGTTISGGTL
+1924 TYTVGTTISGGTL

-1969 GSGQVVKSGDDA
+1969 GSGQVVKSGDKM
-1981 LTLSGANTY
+1981 LTLSGTNSY
-1990 TGGTTI
+1990 SGGTLI
-1996 NDGTLVACNVEALGT
+1996 SGGTLVATNVDALGS
-2011 GDVTDNA
+2011 GDVTDDA

-2030 VISGSGQ
+2030 AISGSGQ
-2037 MVKSGDDTL
+2037 VVKSGDDTL
-2046 TLSGSNTYTGGTT
+2046 TLSGSNTYTGGT
-2059 ISGGTLVATSVDAL
+2059 I
-2073 GSGDV
+2073 
-2078 TNDAVLE
+2078 
-2085 LNTGG
+2085 
-2090 DFDNAISG
+2090 
-2098 SGQVVKSGDET
+2098 
-2109 LTLSGANS
+2109 
-2117 YTGGTTISGGTL
+2117 ISGGTL
-2129 VASNVEALGSSDVT
+2129 VASNVEALGTGDVT
-2143 DNATLELNTGGD
+2143 ND
-2155 FTNNISGSGQ
+2155 
-2165 VVKSGDDVLT
+2165 
-2175 LSGAN
+2175 
-2180 SYSGGTLISDG
+2180 
-2191 TLVASNVEAL
+2191 
-2201 GTGDITDNAV
+2201 AV

-2240 SGSNTYTGGTTISG
+2240 SGSNTYTGGTLISG
-2254 GTLVASNVDALG
+2254 GTLVASNV
-2266 TGDVTDNATL
+2266 
-2276 ELNTGGTFDNV
+2276 E
-2287 ISGSGQVVKSGDKT
+2287 
-2301 LTLSGANSYTGGTT
+2301 
-2315 INDGT
+2315 
-2320 LVASNVD
+2320 

-2350 NISGSG
+2350 AISGSGQVVKSGDETLTLSGANSYTGGTLISGGTLIASNVEALGTGDVTDNAVLELNTGGDFDNAISGSGQVEKSGDETLTLSGANSYTGGTLISSGTLVANDVNALGTGDVTDNAVLELNTGGTFDNAISGSGQVVKSGDETLTLSGSNTYTGGTTINDGTLIATSVDALGSGDVTDNAVLELNTGGDFDNAISGSG

-2396 DVTNNATLELNTGGD
+2396 DVTNNATLELNTGGTFD
-2411 FTNNISGSGQVVKSG
+2411 NAISGSGQVVKSG
-2426 DETLTLSGANSYT
+2426 DDALTLSGSNTYT
-2439 GGTTISGGTLVASNV
+2439 GGTTISGGTLIATSVD
-2454 EALGSGDVTD
+2454 ALGSGDVTD
-2464 NATLEMNTG
+2464 NAVLELNTG
-2473 GDFDNAISGSGQVVK
+2473 GTFDNAISGSGQVVK

-2494 TLSGANSY
+2494 TLSGSNTY

-2512 LVASNV
+2512 LIASNV
-2518 EALGSGDIDN
+2518 EALGSGNIDN

-2550 ATTAIGAGSALR
+2550 ATTAIGAGSTLR

-2577 LIDSNSGAIVTADHA
+2577 LTDSNSGAIVTADHA

-2709 ATYWDGKSL
+2709 ATDWDGKSL

-2772 HNATVNGHVNNQG
+2772 HNATVNGHVNNLG

-2920 DGGEVTPPDDG
+2920 DGGD
-2931 GEVTPPD
+2931 VTPPD

-2947 GGGDVTPPDDGGE
+2947 DGGD
-2960 VTPPDDGGEVT
+2960 VT

-2977 DVTPPDDG
+2977 DVTPPDDGGDVTPPDDDGDITPPDG

-3031 IWMRFKA
+3031 VWMRFKA

-3079 MGSYINANT
+3079 MGSYINAST

-3235 EVNWLHASDNAAA
+3235 EVNWLHASDNASA

>member
-1 MNKTYNIIW
+1 K
-10 NAARGMYIVTS
+10 
-21 ELARSGSRA
+21 SGDE
-30 IVSVSAS
+30 
-37 CAVTLLAMD
+37 TL
-46 AAPAVA
+46 
-52 EETRVSIPSQT
+52 
-63 TTYTLSG
+63 TLSG
-70 ATPFVVETGNTV
+70 
-82 ATDTATSAAIVGDN
+82 S
-96 SNDWDLLIESGA
+96 
-108 VVGSSLTDSQAMNL
+108 
-122 DSLTGATSVHN
+122 
-133 QGTITGSNEDGTIM
+133 
-147 LQNGGSVINDARIEN
+147 
-162 NATYEHDPQDI
+162 
-173 PQEYAGVYMLNGGSY
+173 
-188 VSSESGVLEG
+188 
-198 VSGVIVQSGEAHITN
+198 
-213 GGMINSD
+213 
-220 GSWRSYGV
+220 
-228 EFRDGTYGTIVNTG
+228 
-242 TIITTA
+242 
-248 SDGSGKIED
+248 
-257 AAIYVHTLNDMAVSG
+257 
-272 SVSVDNSGLMQSDFI
+272 
-287 TVALYYG
+287 
-294 SHFEVVNRV
+294 
-303 GGVITAGN
+303 
-311 SSLVGIK
+311 
-318 STAMELKVGVD
+318 
-329 NLVTNDGTISA
+329 
-340 YGTAN
+340 
-345 TYGIH
+345 
-350 YGESTSGGVITNTG
+350 
-364 SITTTGGGSG
+364 
-374 DASVYVHGNG
+374 
-384 DGTVVN
+384 
-390 NSGTM
+390 
-395 SSSVYGVYLDSTRSK
+395 
-410 GHTLN
+410 
-415 NQAGGAISANTAVA
+415 
-429 INGNGNTI
+429 
-437 TNQGKMTGVSD
+437 
-448 GLLISG
+448 
-454 NNNIVTTSGGE
+454 
-465 ISGKNGIRVSKGSGN
+465 
-480 QITAKSGS
+480 
-488 KITTTST
+488 
-495 GISIAGGNNQIT
+495 
-507 TESGS
+507 
-512 TIVAKDNG
+512 
-520 ILINSGANNVTNGG
+520 
-534 SITATGSSISYGIQ
+534 
-548 YNSGTSGTIT
+548 
-558 NTGTITTT
+558 
-566 GKGAGDASVYAHGGA
+566 
-581 VTINNSGTM
+581 
-590 DSSVY
+590 
-595 GVYVTTGH
+595 
-603 TLNNLAGGSITAN
+603 
-616 TAVQLNGNNNTLANA
+616 
-631 GAILGDTNGVTI
+631 
-643 NGSGNTLTSQGKITG
+643 
-658 GTNAI
+658 
-663 LINSGSKN
+663 
-671 NTLTLNTGTEI
+671 
-682 SGNITDDN
+682 
-690 NSASANNN
+690 
-698 LILDGEG
+698 
-705 TLGSSISGLNSVTS
+705 
-719 SGDWTLP
+719 
-726 GATMNLSGTTNSA
+726 
-739 LWVKSGTL
+739 
-747 ILNGAMTAKG
+747 
-757 ATVDSGTTLQIGNSG
+757 
-772 TLGAFNG
+772 
-779 DIVDNGT
+779 
-786 LTFNRS
+786 
-792 DAAAYGSV
+792 
-800 ISGSGNVIKQGG
+800 
-812 GELTLSNN
+812 
-820 NSYSGGTTI
+820 
-829 AEGTLTATAGGA
+829 
-841 LGSGNID
+841 
-848 NRAYLKLDAA
+848 
-858 SASDPFIVADL
+858 
-869 TTHSGAT
+869 
-876 VEIGAGSTLQANTL
+876 
-890 TQQDGSTLTADLTA
+890 
-904 TSGPAIRAKN
+904 
-914 VNLDGT
+914 
-920 LNVASPASQ
+920 
-929 EPIRS
+929 
-934 TDDLISLALI
+934 
-944 ESDNAISGDFDDITI
+944 
-959 NGNAMNSDA
+959 
-968 FITVVGQK
+968 
-976 NVNDTHYDLVETL
+976 
-989 TWYADRYNAAIDAH
+989 
-1003 GTFNLADADDSF
+1003 
-1015 TVNTVLENVDANS
+1015 
-1028 GWNGQSLT
+1028 
-1036 KTGAGTLIL
+1036 
-1045 NAENTYTGG
+1045 NTYTGG
-1054 TTISDGTLVANNVEA
+1054 TIISGGTLVATNVEA
-1069 LGTGN
+1069 LGTGD

-1085 GGDFDNAIS
+1085 GGDFDNAIGGT
-1094 GSGQVV
+1094 GSVV
-1100 KSGDDALTL
+1100 KSGD
-1109 SGTNTYSGG
+1109 
-1118 TTISGGTLI
+1118 
-1127 ASNVEALGTGDV
+1127 
-1139 TDNAVLELNTGGDFA
+1139 
-1154 NNIGG
+1154 
-1159 SGQVV
+1159 
-1164 KSGDETL
+1164 KTL
-1171 TLSGTNSYTGGTTIS
+1171 TLSGANSYTGGTTIS

-1207 TLEMNTGGDFANN
+1207 TLELNTGGDFANN

-1230 GDKTLTLSGSNI
+1230 GDKTLTLSG
-1242 YTGGTLISGGTLIA
+1242 T
-1256 TNVDALGTGDVT
+1256 
-1268 DNATLEMNTGGD
+1268 
-1280 FANAIGGTG
+1280 
-1289 SVVKSGDETLTLS
+1289 
-1302 GSNIYTGGTTISGGT
+1302 
-1317 LVATNVEALGSGDVT
+1317 
-1332 DNATLELN
+1332 
-1340 TGGTFDNVISGSGQ
+1340 
-1354 VVKSGDDALTLSG
+1354 
-1367 NNSYTGGTLISD
+1367 
-1379 GTLVAS
+1379 
-1385 NVEALGSGDVTDN
+1385 
-1398 ATLALNTGG
+1398 
-1407 DFTNNIGG
+1407 
-1415 TGRVEK
+1415 
-1421 SGDDAL
+1421 
-1427 TLSGANSYTGGTLIS
+1427 
-1442 GGTLVA
+1442 
-1448 TNVDALG
+1448 
-1455 TGNVTDNATL
+1455 
-1465 ELNTGGDFDN
+1465 
-1475 AISGSGQVVK
+1475 
-1485 SGDKTLTL
+1485 
-1493 SGANSYTGGTTIS
+1493 
-1506 SGTLIATNVEAL
+1506 
-1518 GTGDVT
+1518 
-1524 DNATLEL
+1524 
-1531 NTGGD
+1531 
-1536 FDNNIGGTGSVV
+1536 
-1548 KSGDETLTLSGAN
+1548 N

-1574 VATSVDAL
+1574 VA
-1582 GSGDVTDNATLE
+1582 
-1594 MNTGGDF
+1594 
-1601 ANNIGG
+1601 
-1607 TGSVVKSGD
+1607 
-1616 KTLTLS
+1616 
-1622 GSNTYAGGT
+1622 
-1631 TINDGTLV
+1631 
-1639 ANNVEALGTGDVI
+1639 NNVEALGTGDVTN
-1652 DNATLELNTGG
+1652 NATLELNTGG

-1702 IAANVNALGTG
+1702 IATHVNALGTG

-1766 LNSNTADPVIHAAS
+1766 LNGNTVDPVIHAAS

-1837 FITVDGRIDDMGK
+1837 FITVDGRIDDTGK

-1894 ATLDPASSTG
+1894 ATLDPASATG

-1961 GTFDNAIS
+1961 GTFDNAIG
-1969 GSGQVVKSGDDA
+1969 GSGNVVKSGADT
-1981 LTLSGANTY
+1981 LTLSGSNSY

-1996 NDGTLVACNVEALGT
+1996 SGGTLVASNVEALGT
-2011 GDVTDNA
+2011 GDVTNNA

-2024 GGTFDN
+2024 GGDFINNIGGTGR
-2030 VISGSGQ
+2030 VE
-2037 MVKSGDDTL
+2037 KSGDDTL
-2046 TLSGSNTYTGGTT
+2046 TLSGSNTYTGGTL
-2059 ISGGTLVATSVDAL
+2059 INGGTLVASNVEAL
-2073 GSGDV
+2073 GTGDV
-2078 TNDAVLE
+2078 TDNATLA

-2090 DFDNAISG
+2090 TFDNAISG

-2109 LTLSGANS
+2109 LTLSGTNS

-2129 VASNVEALGSSDVT
+2129 VATNVEALGSGDVT
-2143 DNATLELNTGGD
+2143 DDATLELNTGGTFD
-2155 FTNNISGSGQ
+2155 NAISGSGQ
-2165 VVKSGDDVLT
+2165 VVKSGDKMLT

-2201 GTGDITDNAV
+2201 GTGDVTNNATLALNTGGDFTNNISGSGQV
-2211 LELNT
+2211 VKSGDDTLTLSGANSYTGGTTISGGTLVATNVDALGTGDVTNSSTLELNT
-2216 GGDFDNA
+2216 GGTFDNA

-2240 SGSNTYTGGTTISG
+2240 SGSNTYTGGTLISG
-2254 GTLVASNVDALG
+2254 GTLVATNGDALG

-2287 ISGSGQVVKSGDKT
+2287 ISGSGQVVKSGDDT
-2301 LTLSGANSYTGGTT
+2301 LTLSGANSYTGGT
-2315 INDGT
+2315 
-2320 LVASNVD
+2320 
-2327 ALGSGDVTNDA
+2327 
-2338 VLELNTGGDFTN
+2338 
-2350 NISGSG
+2350 
-2356 QVVKSGDETLTLS
+2356 
-2369 GTNSYTDGTLISGGT
+2369 LISGGT
-2384 LVATNLE
+2384 LVAT
-2391 ALGTG
+2391 
-2396 DVTNNATLELNTGGD
+2396 
-2411 FTNNISGSGQVVKSG
+2411 S
-2426 DETLTLSGANSYT
+2426 
-2439 GGTTISGGTLVASNV
+2439 V

-2464 NATLEMNTG
+2464 NAVLELNTG
-2473 GDFDNAISGSGQVVK
+2473 GTFDNAISGSGQVVK

-2550 ATTAIGAGSALR
+2550 AITAIGAGSALR

-2577 LIDSNSGAIVTADHA
+2577 LTDSNSGAIVTADRA

-2620 DTDSAINS
+2620 DSDSAIDS

-2653 AADDT
+2653 ADDDT

-2772 HNATVNGHVNNQG
+2772 HNATVNGHVNNLG
-2785 SLYFVDTFTVN
+2785 NLYFVDTFTVN

-2883 GDFTLYKGHV
+2883 GDFRLYKGHV

-2938 DGGDVTPPD
+2938 DGGE
-2947 GGGDVTPPDDGGE
+2947 VTPPDDGGE

-2971 PPDDGG
+2971 PPDDDGE
-2977 DVTPPDDG
+2977 VTPPDDGGDITPPDDGGDITPPDG

-3079 MGSYINANT
+3079 MGSYINAST

-3235 EVNWLHASDNAAA
+3235 EVNWLHASDNASA